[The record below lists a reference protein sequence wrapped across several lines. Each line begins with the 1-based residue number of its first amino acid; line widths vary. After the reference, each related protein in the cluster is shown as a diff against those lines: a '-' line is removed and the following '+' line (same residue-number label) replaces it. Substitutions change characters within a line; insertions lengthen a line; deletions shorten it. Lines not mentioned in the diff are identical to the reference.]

1 MRNSNTNNW
10 RSTALVAGAILT
22 AGVVTTTSTTDVHA
36 DNSQN
41 NAQVS
46 NDQVTYNQ
54 VRATADQQLAQL
66 QSANDS
72 KEAQQATANE
82 QSNVADLAQT
92 NAQID
97 QLKAS
102 HAALEQEQAG
112 AIAQAQASTAASI
125 EAQTSA
131 ANAEYQQ
138 QINAQQQNEAIQ
150 RAANDQQYAQAVS
163 QAAENQQAV
172 ADVNAQYQKALS
184 DAANT
189 QTSQAQTAANDYN
202 SAVAKENDAYQGKL
216 SAQQATNAENIKNA
230 EASLATATANA
241 NKPYEVATTND
252 VAVTGRVAKPQ
263 TDVKVPDYVTKYGIH
278 LEVRGYNGA
287 IPVSDYTY
295 PEFAN
300 TYYGEYPDSAVI
312 TNKAAE
318 STPHDISEMPLDFQ
332 PGLLSYDA
340 KNDHSEKV
348 SADGLTA
355 DQIQVLRALA
365 LSWENGFRNNV
376 FQNYREF
383 YNAVNKNDGFVDVA
397 PTDLVSTDLTDQ
409 IADQVVANRT
419 KYNVDNNSHTV
430 LSSGMPKDA
439 TYSSVINNTTNGLQS
454 GLENEFKGKTVYSDV
469 NENLTTMQAGT
480 PTLLNYAINLYNSMQ
495 GMYYGELVNPTH
507 IGGHASN
514 LLRAGVHTVGI
525 GFQKLTD
532 SMTLKQGSGV
542 SDRQNPPYA
551 VTFDHAGFNIDH
563 DANLTKEVQNRNIWG
578 TSTVDAQLNAIKSA
592 QYHVDK
598 VAGTK
603 TVTPTAA
610 DVQKATASEQQKL
623 ADVKAQA
630 QQSLDALANAH
641 QTNLNKL
648 EQQYNDAKAQ
658 VKTNYDNA
666 VAKAA
671 SVRDAALKTTG
682 AVDLQ
687 AYKAQLDNAYQNLVK
702 ADQVAAQKL
711 ATDRDAKIT
720 NIKKAENA
728 KLEAKINE
736 LVPSI
741 DPQIK
746 QLQDQH
752 QAVIAHGDAI
762 LAELKAENKAAYNK
776 LAEQFNAQLTALQQ
790 RENVEK
796 ANKVQLGNNTVVLP
810 SPVKTADNSDVT
822 AVDFPSV
829 GSRSQVQTAGQVQT
843 VSAPIIVRTATQTP
857 VAPAP
862 VVTTMNRAAEN
873 TANSNVSATQTPVV
887 TQTAADTATN
897 NAGTPVT
904 NNAAVQTPVAATA
917 DKATKADNSEK
928 SATKADTTVA
938 KKQAPAKKNDSSQ
951 KVNQSSMS
959 IVALAATALLGTLG
973 ITYSSKKRHN

>member
-10 RSTALVAGAILT
+10 RSTALIAGAILT

-46 NDQVTYNQ
+46 NDQVTYDQ

-82 QSNVADLAQT
+82 QSNAADLAQT

-102 HAALEQEQAG
+102 HAAREQEQAG

-172 ADVNAQYQKALS
+172 ADINAQYQQALS

-189 QTSQAQTAANDYN
+189 QTSQAQAAANNYN
-202 SAVAKENDAYQGKL
+202 SAVAKENDTYQGKL
-216 SAQQATNAENIKNA
+216 SAQQATNAENVKNA

-241 NKPYEVATTND
+241 NKPYEVATTNE

-263 TDVKVPDYVTKYGIH
+263 TDVKVPDYVAKYGIH

-300 TYYGEYPDSAVI
+300 TYYGEYPDSVVI

-355 DQIQVLRALA
+355 AQVQVLRALA

-383 YNAVNKNDGFVDVA
+383 YNAVNKNDGFVNVA
-397 PTDLVSTDLTDQ
+397 PVDLVSTDFTDD
-409 IADQVVANRT
+409 IANQVVANRT

-430 LSSGMPKDA
+430 KDSGMPTEA
-439 TYSSVINNTTNGLQS
+439 TYSSIINNVTQNLQKNLTS
-454 GLENEFKGKTVYSDV
+454 EFNGKTVYTDV

-507 IGGHASN
+507 IGGHAVN
-514 LLRAGVHTVGI
+514 LLRAGVRTVGI

-532 SMTLKQGSGV
+532 EMTAKSGSGV
-542 SDRQNPPYA
+542 SDRKNPSYA
-551 VTFDHAGFNIDH
+551 VTFDHVGFNIDH
-563 DANLTKEVQNRNIWG
+563 DANLTKEVQNRNVWG
-578 TSTVDAQLNAIKSA
+578 TSTVDAQLNTIKTA
-592 QYHVDK
+592 QYHVNK
-598 VAGTK
+598 VPGTK
-603 TVTPTAA
+603 TVTPTAT

-623 ADVKAQA
+623 ADAKAQA
-630 QQSLDALANAH
+630 QQSLDALASAH
-641 QTNLNKL
+641 QASLNKL

-658 VKTNYDNA
+658 VKANYDAA
-666 VAKAA
+666 VTKAT
-671 SVRDAALKTTG
+671 SVRDAALKATG

-687 AYKAQLDNAYQNLVK
+687 AYKAQLDSAYQNLVK

-711 ATDRDAKIT
+711 AADRDAKIA
-720 NIKKAENA
+720 NIKKIENA
-728 KLEAKINE
+728 KLNAKINE

-752 QAVIAHGDAI
+752 QAVIAHGDAV

-776 LAEQFNAQLTALQQ
+776 LAEQFNVQLAAIQQ
-790 RENVEK
+790 REDAK
-796 ANKVQLGNNTVVLP
+796 RANEVRLANNTVVLP
-810 SPVKTADNSDVT
+810 T
-822 AVDFPSV
+822 AVNAANDGNVDTVAFPTV
-829 GSRSQVQTAGQVQT
+829 TNRLQAETTGRVQPI
-843 VSAPIIVRTATQTP
+843 SAPSIVKTATQTP
-857 VAPAP
+857 ITVAP
-862 VVTTMNRAAEN
+862 VVATVNHAAEN
-873 TANSNVSATQTPVV
+873 TANSNESSAPVVAQTAAVAATTNNGTQTPV
-887 TQTAADTATN
+887 AS
-897 NAGTPVT
+897 
-904 NNAAVQTPVAATA
+904 TA
-917 DKATKADNSEK
+917 DNKATKADNSEK
-928 SATKADTTVA
+928 SVVKADTVA
-938 KKQAPAKKNDSSQ
+938 KKQTPAKKSESSQ
-951 KVNQSSMS
+951 KVDQSSMS
-959 IVALAATALLGTLG
+959 IIALAATALLGTLG

>member
-10 RSTALVAGAILT
+10 RSTALIAGAILT

-46 NDQVTYNQ
+46 NDQVTYDQ

-82 QSNVADLAQT
+82 QSNAADLAQT

-102 HAALEQEQAG
+102 HAAREQEQAG

-125 EAQTSA
+125 EEQTSA

-172 ADVNAQYQKALS
+172 ADINAQYQQALS

-189 QTSQAQTAANDYN
+189 QTSQAQAAANNYN
-202 SAVAKENDAYQGKL
+202 SAVAKENDTYQGKL
-216 SAQQATNAENIKNA
+216 SAQQATNAENVKNA

-241 NKPYEVATTND
+241 NKPYEVATTNE

-263 TDVKVPDYVTKYGIH
+263 TDVKVPDYVAKYGIH

-300 TYYGEYPDSAVI
+300 TYYGEYPDSVVI

-355 DQIQVLRALA
+355 AQVQVLRALA

-383 YNAVNKNDGFVDVA
+383 YNAVNKNDGFVNVA
-397 PTDLVSTDLTDQ
+397 PVDLVSTDFTDD
-409 IADQVVANRT
+409 IANQVVANRT

-430 LSSGMPKDA
+430 KDSGMPTEA
-439 TYSSVINNTTNGLQS
+439 TYSSIINNVTQNLQKNLTS
-454 GLENEFKGKTVYSDV
+454 EFNGKTVYTDV

-507 IGGHASN
+507 IGGHAVN
-514 LLRAGVHTVGI
+514 LLRAGVRTVGI

-532 SMTLKQGSGV
+532 EMTGKSGSGV
-542 SDRQNPPYA
+542 SDRKNPSYA
-551 VTFDHAGFNIDH
+551 VTFDHVGFNIDH
-563 DANLTKEVQNRNIWG
+563 DANLTKEVQNRNVWG
-578 TSTVDAQLNAIKSA
+578 TSTVDAQLNTIKTA
-592 QYHVDK
+592 QYHVNK
-598 VAGTK
+598 VPGTK
-603 TVTPTAA
+603 TVTPTAT

-623 ADVKAQA
+623 ADAKAQA
-630 QQSLDALANAH
+630 QQSLDALASAH
-641 QTNLNKL
+641 QASLNKL
-648 EQQYNDAKAQ
+648 EQQYNDVKAQ
-658 VKTNYDNA
+658 IKANYDAA
-666 VAKAA
+666 VTKAT
-671 SVRDAALKTTG
+671 SVRDAALKATG

-687 AYKAQLDNAYQNLVK
+687 AYKAQLDSAYQNLVK

-711 ATDRDAKIT
+711 AADRDAKIA
-720 NIKKAENA
+720 NIKKTENA
-728 KLEAKINE
+728 KLNAKINE

-752 QAVIAHGDAI
+752 QAVIAHGDAV

-776 LAEQFNAQLTALQQ
+776 LAEQFNVQLAAIQQ
-790 RENVEK
+790 REDAK
-796 ANKVQLGNNTVVLP
+796 RANEVRLANNTVVLP
-810 SPVKTADNSDVT
+810 T
-822 AVDFPSV
+822 AVKAANDGNVDTVAFPTV
-829 GSRSQVQTAGQVQT
+829 TNRLQAETTGRVQP
-843 VSAPIIVRTATQTP
+843 VSAPSIVKTATQTP
-857 VAPAP
+857 IAVA
-862 VVTTMNRAAEN
+862 
-873 TANSNVSATQTPVV
+873 PVV
-887 TQTAADTATN
+887 TQTAAVAATTN
-897 NAGTPVT
+897 NGT
-904 NNAAVQTPVAATA
+904 QTPVASTA
-917 DKATKADNSEK
+917 DNKATKADNNEK
-928 SATKADTTVA
+928 SVVKADTVA
-938 KKQAPAKKNDSSQ
+938 KKQAPAKKSESSQ
-951 KVNQSSMS
+951 KVDRSSMS

>member
-10 RSTALVAGAILT
+10 RSTALIAGAILT

-46 NDQVTYNQ
+46 NDQVTYDQ

-82 QSNVADLAQT
+82 QSNAADLAQT

-102 HAALEQEQAG
+102 HAAREQEQAG

-125 EAQTSA
+125 EEQTSA

-150 RAANDQQYAQAVS
+150 RAANDQRYAQAVS

-172 ADVNAQYQKALS
+172 ADINAQYQQALS

-189 QTSQAQTAANDYN
+189 QTSQAQAAANNYN
-202 SAVAKENDAYQGKL
+202 SAVAKENDTYQGKL
-216 SAQQATNAENIKNA
+216 SAQQATNAENVKNA

-241 NKPYEVATTND
+241 NKPYEVATTNE

-263 TDVKVPDYVTKYGIH
+263 TDVKVPDYVAKYGIH

-300 TYYGEYPDSAVI
+300 TYYGEYPDSVVI

-355 DQIQVLRALA
+355 AQVQVLRALA

-383 YNAVNKNDGFVDVA
+383 YNAVNKNDGFVNVA
-397 PTDLVSTDLTDQ
+397 PVDLISTDFTDD
-409 IADQVVANRT
+409 IANQVVANRT

-430 LSSGMPKDA
+430 KDSGMPTEA
-439 TYSSVINNTTNGLQS
+439 TYSSIINNVTQNLQKNLTS
-454 GLENEFKGKTVYSDV
+454 EFNGKTVYTDV

-507 IGGHASN
+507 IGGHAVN
-514 LLRAGVHTVGI
+514 LLRAGVRTVGI

-532 SMTLKQGSGV
+532 EMTAKSGSGV
-542 SDRQNPPYA
+542 SDRKNPSYA
-551 VTFDHAGFNIDH
+551 VTFDHVGFNIDH
-563 DANLTKEVQNRNIWG
+563 DANLTKEVQNRNVWG
-578 TSTVDAQLNAIKSA
+578 TSTVDAQLNTIKTA
-592 QYHVDK
+592 QYHVNK
-598 VAGTK
+598 VPGTK
-603 TVTPTAA
+603 TVTPTAT

-623 ADVKAQA
+623 ADAKAQA
-630 QQSLDALANAH
+630 QQSLDALASAH
-641 QTNLNKL
+641 QASLNKL
-648 EQQYNDAKAQ
+648 EQQYNDVKAQ
-658 VKTNYDNA
+658 IKANYDAA
-666 VAKAA
+666 VTKAT
-671 SVRDAALKTTG
+671 SVRDAALKATG

-687 AYKAQLDNAYQNLVK
+687 AYKAQLDSAYQNLVK

-711 ATDRDAKIT
+711 AADRDAKIA
-720 NIKKAENA
+720 NIKKTENA
-728 KLEAKINE
+728 KLNAKINE

-752 QAVIAHGDAI
+752 QAVIAHGDAV

-776 LAEQFNAQLTALQQ
+776 LAEQFNVQLAAIQQ
-790 RENVEK
+790 REDAK
-796 ANKVQLGNNTVVLP
+796 RANEVRLANNTVVLP
-810 SPVKTADNSDVT
+810 T
-822 AVDFPSV
+822 AVKAANDGNVDTVAFPTV
-829 GSRSQVQTAGQVQT
+829 TNRLQAETTGRVQP
-843 VSAPIIVRTATQTP
+843 VSAPSIVKTATQTP
-857 VAPAP
+857 IAVA
-862 VVTTMNRAAEN
+862 
-873 TANSNVSATQTPVV
+873 PVV
-887 TQTAADTATN
+887 TQTAAVAATTN
-897 NAGTPVT
+897 NGT
-904 NNAAVQTPVAATA
+904 QTPVASTA
-917 DKATKADNSEK
+917 DNKATKADNNEK
-928 SATKADTTVA
+928 SVVKADTVA
-938 KKQAPAKKNDSSQ
+938 KKQAPAKKSESSQ
-951 KVNQSSMS
+951 KVDRSSMS

>member
-10 RSTALVAGAILT
+10 RSTALIAGAILT

-46 NDQVTYNQ
+46 NDQVTYDQ

-82 QSNVADLAQT
+82 QSNAADLAQT

-102 HAALEQEQAG
+102 HAAREQEQAG

-172 ADVNAQYQKALS
+172 ADINAQYQQALS

-189 QTSQAQTAANDYN
+189 QTSQAQAATNNYN
-202 SAVAKENDAYQGKL
+202 SAVAKENDTYQGKL
-216 SAQQATNAENIKNA
+216 SAQQATNAENVKNA

-241 NKPYEVATTND
+241 NKPYEVATTNE

-263 TDVKVPDYVTKYGIH
+263 TDVKVPDYVAKYGIH

-300 TYYGEYPDSAVI
+300 TYYGEYPDSVVI
-312 TNKAAE
+312 TKKAAE

-355 DQIQVLRALA
+355 AQVQVLRALA

-383 YNAVNKNDGFVDVA
+383 YNAVNKNDGFVNVA
-397 PTDLVSTDLTDQ
+397 PVDLVSTDFTDD
-409 IADQVVANRT
+409 IANQVVANRT

-430 LSSGMPKDA
+430 KDSGMPTEA
-439 TYSSVINNTTNGLQS
+439 TYSSIINNVTQNLQKNLTS
-454 GLENEFKGKTVYSDV
+454 EFNGKTVYTDV

-507 IGGHASN
+507 IGGHAVN
-514 LLRAGVHTVGI
+514 LLRAGVRTVGI

-532 SMTLKQGSGV
+532 EMTAKSGSGV
-542 SDRQNPPYA
+542 SDRKNPSYA
-551 VTFDHAGFNIDH
+551 VTFDHVGFNIDH
-563 DANLTKEVQNRNIWG
+563 DANLTKEVQNRNVWG
-578 TSTVDAQLNAIKSA
+578 TSTVDAQLNTIKTA
-592 QYHVDK
+592 QYHVNK
-598 VAGTK
+598 VPGTK
-603 TVTPTAA
+603 TVTPTAT

-623 ADVKAQA
+623 ADAKAQA
-630 QQSLDALANAH
+630 QQSLDALASAH
-641 QTNLNKL
+641 QASLNKL
-648 EQQYNDAKAQ
+648 EQQYNDVKAQ
-658 VKTNYDNA
+658 IKANYDAA
-666 VAKAA
+666 VTKAT
-671 SVRDAALKTTG
+671 SVRDAALKATG

-687 AYKAQLDNAYQNLVK
+687 AYKAQLDSAYQNLVK

-711 ATDRDAKIT
+711 AADRDAKIA
-720 NIKKAENA
+720 NIKKTENA
-728 KLEAKINE
+728 KLNAKINE

-752 QAVIAHGDAI
+752 QAVIAHGDAV

-776 LAEQFNAQLTALQQ
+776 LAEQFNVQLAAIQQ
-790 RENVEK
+790 REDAK
-796 ANKVQLGNNTVVLP
+796 RANEVRLANNTVVLP
-810 SPVKTADNSDVT
+810 T
-822 AVDFPSV
+822 AVNAANDGNVDTVAFPTV
-829 GSRSQVQTAGQVQT
+829 TNRLQAETTGRVQPI
-843 VSAPIIVRTATQTP
+843 SAPSIVKTATQTSIA
-857 VAPAP
+857 VA
-862 VVTTMNRAAEN
+862 
-873 TANSNVSATQTPVV
+873 PVV
-887 TQTAADTATN
+887 TQTAAVAATTN
-897 NAGTPVT
+897 NGT
-904 NNAAVQTPVAATA
+904 QTPVASTA
-917 DKATKADNSEK
+917 DNKATKADNNEK
-928 SATKADTTVA
+928 SVVKADTVA
-938 KKQAPAKKNDSSQ
+938 KKQAPAKKSESSQ
-951 KVNQSSMS
+951 KVDRSSMS
-959 IVALAATALLGTLG
+959 IVALAATALLAALG

>member
-10 RSTALVAGAILT
+10 RSTALIAGAILT

-46 NDQVTYNQ
+46 NDQVTYDQ

-82 QSNVADLAQT
+82 QSNAADLAQT

-102 HAALEQEQAG
+102 HAAQEQEQAG

-172 ADVNAQYQKALS
+172 ADINAQYQQALS

-189 QTSQAQTAANDYN
+189 QTSQAQAATNNYN
-202 SAVAKENDAYQGKL
+202 SAVAKENDTYQGKL
-216 SAQQATNAENIKNA
+216 SAQQATNAENVKNA

-241 NKPYEVATTND
+241 NKPYEVATTNE

-263 TDVKVPDYVTKYGIH
+263 TDVKVPDYVAKYGIH

-300 TYYGEYPDSAVI
+300 TYYGEYPDSVVI

-355 DQIQVLRALA
+355 AQVQVLRALA

-383 YNAVNKNDGFVDVA
+383 YNAVNKNDGFVNVA
-397 PTDLVSTDLTDQ
+397 PVDLVSTDFTDD
-409 IADQVVANRT
+409 IANQVVANRT

-430 LSSGMPKDA
+430 KDSGMPTEA
-439 TYSSVINNTTNGLQS
+439 TYSSIINNVTQNLQKNLTS
-454 GLENEFKGKTVYSDV
+454 EFNGKTVYTDV

-507 IGGHASN
+507 IGGHAVN
-514 LLRAGVHTVGI
+514 LLRAGVRTVGI

-532 SMTLKQGSGV
+532 EMTAKSGSGV
-542 SDRQNPPYA
+542 SDRKNPSYA
-551 VTFDHAGFNIDH
+551 VTFDHVGFNIDH
-563 DANLTKEVQNRNIWG
+563 DANLTKEVQNRNVWG
-578 TSTVDAQLNAIKSA
+578 TSTVDAQLNTIKTA
-592 QYHVDK
+592 QYHVNK
-598 VAGTK
+598 VPGTK
-603 TVTPTAA
+603 TVTPTAT

-623 ADVKAQA
+623 ADAKAQA
-630 QQSLDALANAH
+630 QQSLDALASAH
-641 QTNLNKL
+641 QASLNKL
-648 EQQYNDAKAQ
+648 EQQYNDVKAQ
-658 VKTNYDNA
+658 IKANYDAA
-666 VAKAA
+666 VTKAT
-671 SVRDAALKTTG
+671 SVRDAALKATG

-687 AYKAQLDNAYQNLVK
+687 AYKAQLDSAYQNLVK

-711 ATDRDAKIT
+711 AADRDAKIA
-720 NIKKAENA
+720 NIKKTENA
-728 KLEAKINE
+728 KLNAKINE

-752 QAVIAHGDAI
+752 QAVIAHGDAV

-776 LAEQFNAQLTALQQ
+776 LAEQFNVQLAAIQQ
-790 RENVEK
+790 REDAK
-796 ANKVQLGNNTVVLP
+796 RANEVRLANNTVVLP
-810 SPVKTADNSDVT
+810 T
-822 AVDFPSV
+822 AVNAANDGNVDTVAFPTV
-829 GSRSQVQTAGQVQT
+829 TNRLQAETTGRVQPI
-843 VSAPIIVRTATQTP
+843 SAPSIVKTATQTSIA
-857 VAPAP
+857 VA
-862 VVTTMNRAAEN
+862 
-873 TANSNVSATQTPVV
+873 PVV
-887 TQTAADTATN
+887 TQTAAVAATTN
-897 NAGTPVT
+897 NGT
-904 NNAAVQTPVAATA
+904 QTPVASTA
-917 DKATKADNSEK
+917 DNKATKADNNEK
-928 SATKADTTVA
+928 SVVKADTVA
-938 KKQAPAKKNDSSQ
+938 KKQAPAKKSESSQ
-951 KVNQSSMS
+951 KVDRSSMS
-959 IVALAATALLGTLG
+959 IVALAATALLAALG

>member
-1 MRNSNTNNW
+1 MI
-10 RSTALVAGAILT
+10 AGAILT

-46 NDQVTYNQ
+46 NDQVTYDQ

-82 QSNVADLAQT
+82 QSNAADLAQT

-102 HAALEQEQAG
+102 HAAREQEQAG

-125 EAQTSA
+125 EEQTSA

-172 ADVNAQYQKALS
+172 ADINAQYQQALS

-189 QTSQAQTAANDYN
+189 QTSQAQAAANNYN
-202 SAVAKENDAYQGKL
+202 SAVAKENDTYQGKL
-216 SAQQATNAENIKNA
+216 SAQQATNAENVKNA

-241 NKPYEVATTND
+241 NKPYEVATTNE

-263 TDVKVPDYVTKYGIH
+263 TDVKVPDYVAKYGIH

-300 TYYGEYPDSAVI
+300 TYYGEYPDSVVI

-355 DQIQVLRALA
+355 AQVQVLRALA

-383 YNAVNKNDGFVDVA
+383 YNAVNKNDGFVNVA
-397 PTDLVSTDLTDQ
+397 PVDLVSTDFTDD
-409 IADQVVANRT
+409 IANQVVANRT

-430 LSSGMPKDA
+430 KDSGMPTEA
-439 TYSSVINNTTNGLQS
+439 TYSSIINNVTQNLQKNLTS
-454 GLENEFKGKTVYSDV
+454 EFNGKTVYTDV

-507 IGGHASN
+507 IGGHAVN
-514 LLRAGVHTVGI
+514 LLRAGVRTVGI

-532 SMTLKQGSGV
+532 EMTGKSGSGV
-542 SDRQNPPYA
+542 SDRKNPSYA
-551 VTFDHAGFNIDH
+551 VTFDHVGFNIDH
-563 DANLTKEVQNRNIWG
+563 DANLTKEVQNRNVWG
-578 TSTVDAQLNAIKSA
+578 TSTVDAQLNTIKTA
-592 QYHVDK
+592 QYHVNK
-598 VAGTK
+598 VPGTK
-603 TVTPTAA
+603 TVTPTAT

-623 ADVKAQA
+623 ADAKAQA
-630 QQSLDALANAH
+630 QQSLDALASVYQAS
-641 QTNLNKL
+641 LNKL
-648 EQQYNDAKAQ
+648 EQQYNDVKAQ
-658 VKTNYDNA
+658 IKANYDAA
-666 VAKAA
+666 VTKAT
-671 SVRDAALKTTG
+671 SVRDAALKATG

-687 AYKAQLDNAYQNLVK
+687 AYKAQLDSAYQNLVK

-711 ATDRDAKIT
+711 AADRDAKIA
-720 NIKKAENA
+720 NIKKTENA
-728 KLEAKINE
+728 KLNAKINE

-752 QAVIAHGDAI
+752 QAVIAHGDAV

-776 LAEQFNAQLTALQQ
+776 LAEQFNVQLAAIQQ
-790 RENVEK
+790 REDAK
-796 ANKVQLGNNTVVLP
+796 RANEVRLANNTVVLP
-810 SPVKTADNSDVT
+810 T
-822 AVDFPSV
+822 AVKAANDGNVDTVAFPTV
-829 GSRSQVQTAGQVQT
+829 TNRLQAETTGRVQP
-843 VSAPIIVRTATQTP
+843 VSAPSIVKTATQTP
-857 VAPAP
+857 IAVA
-862 VVTTMNRAAEN
+862 
-873 TANSNVSATQTPVV
+873 PVV
-887 TQTAADTATN
+887 TQTAAVAATTN
-897 NAGTPVT
+897 NGT
-904 NNAAVQTPVAATA
+904 QTPVASTA
-917 DKATKADNSEK
+917 DNKATKADNNEK
-928 SATKADTTVA
+928 SVVKADTVA
-938 KKQAPAKKNDSSQ
+938 KKQAPAKKSESSQ
-951 KVNQSSMS
+951 KVDRSSMS

>member
-10 RSTALVAGAILT
+10 RSTALIAGAILT

-46 NDQVTYNQ
+46 NDQVTYDQ

-82 QSNVADLAQT
+82 QSNAADLAQT

-102 HAALEQEQAG
+102 HAAREQEQAG

-125 EAQTSA
+125 EEQTSA

-172 ADVNAQYQKALS
+172 ADINAQYQQALS

-189 QTSQAQTAANDYN
+189 QTSQAQAAANNYN
-202 SAVAKENDAYQGKL
+202 SAVAKENDTYQGKL
-216 SAQQATNAENIKNA
+216 SAQQATNAENVKNA

-241 NKPYEVATTND
+241 NKPYEVATTNE

-263 TDVKVPDYVTKYGIH
+263 TDVKVPDYVAKYGIH

-300 TYYGEYPDSAVI
+300 TYYGEYPDSVVI

-355 DQIQVLRALA
+355 AQVQVLRALA

-383 YNAVNKNDGFVDVA
+383 YNAVNKNDGFINVA
-397 PTDLVSTDLTDQ
+397 PVDLVSTDFTDD
-409 IADQVVANRT
+409 IANQVVADRT

-430 LSSGMPKDA
+430 KDSGMPTEA
-439 TYSSVINNTTNGLQS
+439 TYSSIINNVTQNLQKNLTS
-454 GLENEFKGKTVYSDV
+454 EFNGKTVYTDV

-495 GMYYGELVNPTH
+495 GMYYGELVKPTH
-507 IGGHASN
+507 IGGHAVN
-514 LLRAGVHTVGI
+514 LLRAGVRTVGI

-532 SMTLKQGSGV
+532 EMTAKSGSGV
-542 SDRQNPPYA
+542 SDRKNPSYA
-551 VTFDHAGFNIDH
+551 VTFDHVGFNIDH
-563 DANLTKEVQNRNIWG
+563 DANLTKEVQNRNVWG
-578 TSTVDAQLNAIKSA
+578 TSTVDAQLNTIKTA
-592 QYHVDK
+592 QYHVNK
-598 VAGTK
+598 VPGTK
-603 TVTPTAA
+603 TVTPTAT

-623 ADVKAQA
+623 ADAKAQA
-630 QQSLDALANAH
+630 QQSLDALASAH
-641 QTNLNKL
+641 QASLNKL
-648 EQQYNDAKAQ
+648 EQQYNDVKAQ
-658 VKTNYDNA
+658 IKANYDAA
-666 VAKAA
+666 VTKAT
-671 SVRDAALKTTG
+671 SVRDAALKATG

-687 AYKAQLDNAYQNLVK
+687 AYKAQLDSAYQNLVK

-711 ATDRDAKIT
+711 AADRDAKIA
-720 NIKKAENA
+720 NIKKTENA
-728 KLEAKINE
+728 KLNAKINE

-752 QAVIAHGDAI
+752 QAVIAHGDAV

-776 LAEQFNAQLTALQQ
+776 LAEQFNVQLAAIQQ
-790 RENVEK
+790 REDAK
-796 ANKVQLGNNTVVLP
+796 RANEVRLANNTVVLP
-810 SPVKTADNSDVT
+810 T
-822 AVDFPSV
+822 AVKAANDGNVDTVAFPTV
-829 GSRSQVQTAGQVQT
+829 TNRLQAETTGRVQP
-843 VSAPIIVRTATQTP
+843 VSAPSIVKTATQTP
-857 VAPAP
+857 IAVA
-862 VVTTMNRAAEN
+862 
-873 TANSNVSATQTPVV
+873 PVV
-887 TQTAADTATN
+887 TQTAAVAATTN
-897 NAGTPVT
+897 NGT
-904 NNAAVQTPVAATA
+904 QTPVASTA
-917 DKATKADNSEK
+917 DNKATKADNNEK
-928 SATKADTTVA
+928 SVVKADTVA
-938 KKQAPAKKNDSSQ
+938 KKQAPAKKSESSQ
-951 KVNQSSMS
+951 KVDQSSMS

>member
-10 RSTALVAGAILT
+10 RSTALIAGAILT

-46 NDQVTYNQ
+46 NDQVTYDQ

-82 QSNVADLAQT
+82 QSNAADLAQT

-102 HAALEQEQAG
+102 HAAREQEQAG

-172 ADVNAQYQKALS
+172 ADINAQYQQALS

-189 QTSQAQTAANDYN
+189 QTSQAQAATNNYN
-202 SAVAKENDAYQGKL
+202 SAVAKENDTYQGKL
-216 SAQQATNAENIKNA
+216 SAQQATNAENVKNA

-241 NKPYEVATTND
+241 NKPYEVATTNE

-263 TDVKVPDYVTKYGIH
+263 TDVKVPDYVAKYGIH

-300 TYYGEYPDSAVI
+300 TYYGEYPDSVVI

-355 DQIQVLRALA
+355 AQVQVLRALA

-383 YNAVNKNDGFVDVA
+383 YNAVNKNDGFVNVA
-397 PTDLVSTDLTDQ
+397 PVDLVSTDFTDD
-409 IADQVVANRT
+409 IANQVVANRT

-430 LSSGMPKDA
+430 KDSGMPTEA
-439 TYSSVINNTTNGLQS
+439 TYSSIINNVTQNLQKNLTS
-454 GLENEFKGKTVYSDV
+454 EFNGKTVYTDV

-507 IGGHASN
+507 IGGHAVN
-514 LLRAGVHTVGI
+514 LLRAGVRTVGI

-532 SMTLKQGSGV
+532 EMTAKSGSGV
-542 SDRQNPPYA
+542 SDRKNPSYA
-551 VTFDHAGFNIDH
+551 VTFDHVGFNIDH
-563 DANLTKEVQNRNIWG
+563 DANLTKEVQNRNVWG
-578 TSTVDAQLNAIKSA
+578 TSTVDAQLNTIKTA
-592 QYHVDK
+592 QYHVNK
-598 VAGTK
+598 VPGTK
-603 TVTPTAA
+603 TVTPTAT

-623 ADVKAQA
+623 ADAKAQA
-630 QQSLDALANAH
+630 QQSLDALASAH
-641 QTNLNKL
+641 QASLNKL
-648 EQQYNDAKAQ
+648 EQQYNDVKAQ
-658 VKTNYDNA
+658 IKANYDAA
-666 VAKAA
+666 VTKAT
-671 SVRDAALKTTG
+671 SVRDAALKATG

-687 AYKAQLDNAYQNLVK
+687 AYKAQLDSAYQNLVK

-711 ATDRDAKIT
+711 AADRDAKIA
-720 NIKKAENA
+720 NIKKTENA
-728 KLEAKINE
+728 KLNAKINE

-752 QAVIAHGDAI
+752 QAVIAHGDAV

-776 LAEQFNAQLTALQQ
+776 LAEQFNVQLAAIQQ
-790 RENVEK
+790 REDAK
-796 ANKVQLGNNTVVLP
+796 RANEVRLANNTVVLP
-810 SPVKTADNSDVT
+810 T
-822 AVDFPSV
+822 AVNAANDGNVDTVAFPTV
-829 GSRSQVQTAGQVQT
+829 TNRLQAETTGRVQPI
-843 VSAPIIVRTATQTP
+843 SAPSIVKTATQTSIA
-857 VAPAP
+857 VA
-862 VVTTMNRAAEN
+862 
-873 TANSNVSATQTPVV
+873 PVV
-887 TQTAADTATN
+887 TQTAAVAATTN
-897 NAGTPVT
+897 NGT
-904 NNAAVQTPVAATA
+904 QTPVASTA
-917 DKATKADNSEK
+917 DNKATKADNNEK
-928 SATKADTTVA
+928 SVVKADTVA
-938 KKQAPAKKNDSSQ
+938 KKQAPAKKSESSQ
-951 KVNQSSMS
+951 KVDRSSMS
-959 IVALAATALLGTLG
+959 IIALAATALLAALG

>member
-10 RSTALVAGAILT
+10 RSTALIAGAILT

-46 NDQVTYNQ
+46 NGQVTYDQ

-82 QSNVADLAQT
+82 QSNAADLAQT

-102 HAALEQEQAG
+102 HAAREQEQAG

-172 ADVNAQYQKALS
+172 ADINAQYQQALS

-189 QTSQAQTAANDYN
+189 QTSQAQAATNNYN
-202 SAVAKENDAYQGKL
+202 SAVAKENDTYQGKL
-216 SAQQATNAENIKNA
+216 SAQQATNAENVKNA

-241 NKPYEVATTND
+241 NKPYEVATTNE

-263 TDVKVPDYVTKYGIH
+263 TDVKVPDYVAKYGIH

-300 TYYGEYPDSAVI
+300 TYYGEYPDSVVI

-355 DQIQVLRALA
+355 AQVQVLRALA

-383 YNAVNKNDGFVDVA
+383 YNAVNKNDGFVNVA
-397 PTDLVSTDLTDQ
+397 PVDLVSTDFTDD
-409 IADQVVANRT
+409 IANQVVANRT

-430 LSSGMPKDA
+430 KDSGMPTEA
-439 TYSSVINNTTNGLQS
+439 TYSSIINNVTQNLQKNLTS
-454 GLENEFKGKTVYSDV
+454 EFNGKTVYTDV

-507 IGGHASN
+507 IGGHAVN
-514 LLRAGVHTVGI
+514 LLRAGVRTVGI

-532 SMTLKQGSGV
+532 EMTAKSGSGV
-542 SDRQNPPYA
+542 SDRKNPSYA
-551 VTFDHAGFNIDH
+551 VTFDHVGFNIDH
-563 DANLTKEVQNRNIWG
+563 DANLTKEVQNRNVWG
-578 TSTVDAQLNAIKSA
+578 TSTVDAQLNTIKTA
-592 QYHVDK
+592 QYHVNK
-598 VAGTK
+598 VPGTK
-603 TVTPTAA
+603 TVTPTAT

-623 ADVKAQA
+623 ADAKAQA
-630 QQSLDALANAH
+630 QQSLDALASAH
-641 QTNLNKL
+641 QASLNKL
-648 EQQYNDAKAQ
+648 EQQYNDVKAQ
-658 VKTNYDNA
+658 IKANYDAA
-666 VAKAA
+666 VTKAT
-671 SVRDAALKTTG
+671 SVRDAALKATG

-687 AYKAQLDNAYQNLVK
+687 AYKAQLDSAYQNLVK

-711 ATDRDAKIT
+711 AADRDAKIA
-720 NIKKAENA
+720 NIKKTENA
-728 KLEAKINE
+728 KLNAKINE

-752 QAVIAHGDAI
+752 QAVIAHGDAV

-776 LAEQFNAQLTALQQ
+776 LAEQFNVQLAAIQQ
-790 RENVEK
+790 REDAK
-796 ANKVQLGNNTVVLP
+796 RANEVRLANNTVVLP
-810 SPVKTADNSDVT
+810 T
-822 AVDFPSV
+822 AVNAANDGNVDTVAFPTV
-829 GSRSQVQTAGQVQT
+829 TNRLQAETTGRVQPI
-843 VSAPIIVRTATQTP
+843 SAPSIVKTATQTSIA
-857 VAPAP
+857 VA
-862 VVTTMNRAAEN
+862 
-873 TANSNVSATQTPVV
+873 PVV
-887 TQTAADTATN
+887 TQTAAVAATTN
-897 NAGTPVT
+897 NGT
-904 NNAAVQTPVAATA
+904 QTPVASTA
-917 DKATKADNSEK
+917 DNKATKADNNEK
-928 SATKADTTVA
+928 SVVKADTVA
-938 KKQAPAKKNDSSQ
+938 KKQAPAKKSESSQ
-951 KVNQSSMS
+951 KVDRSSMS
-959 IVALAATALLGTLG
+959 IVALAATALLAALG

>member
-10 RSTALVAGAILT
+10 RSTALIAGAILT

-46 NDQVTYNQ
+46 NDQVTYDQ

-72 KEAQQATANE
+72 KEAQQA
-82 QSNVADLAQT
+82 ADLAQT
-92 NAQID
+92 NAQIN

-138 QINAQQQNEAIQ
+138 QINTQQQNEATQ

-172 ADVNAQYQKALS
+172 ADINAQYQKALS

-189 QTSQAQTAANDYN
+189 QTSQAQAAANNYN
-202 SAVAKENDAYQGKL
+202 SAVAKENDTYQGKL

-230 EASLATATANA
+230 EASLASATANA

-252 VAVTGRVAKPQ
+252 VSVTGRVAKPQ
-263 TDVKVPDYVTKYGIH
+263 TDFKVPAYVTKYGIH

-355 DQIQVLRALA
+355 DQVQVLRALA

-383 YNAVNKNDGFVDVA
+383 YNVVNKNDGFVNVA
-397 PTDLVSTDLTDQ
+397 LVDLVSTDFTDN
-409 IADQVVANRT
+409 IANQVVANRT
-419 KYNVDNNSHTV
+419 KYNIDNNSHTV
-430 LSSGMPKDA
+430 ISSGMPAEA
-439 TYSSVINNTTNGLQS
+439 TYTSVINDATKNLKKNLTS
-454 GLENEFKGKTVYSDV
+454 EFNGKTVYTDV

-507 IGGHASN
+507 IGGHAVN
-514 LLRAGVHTVGI
+514 LLCAGVRTVGI

-532 SMTLKQGSGV
+532 EMTAKNGSGV
-542 SDRQNPPYA
+542 SDRKNPSYA
-551 VTFDHAGFNIDH
+551 VTFDHVGFNIDH
-563 DANLTKEVQNRNIWG
+563 DANLTKEVQNRNVWG
-578 TSTVDAQLNAIKSA
+578 TSTVDAQLNTIKTA
-592 QYHVDK
+592 QYHVNK
-598 VAGTK
+598 VPGTK
-603 TVTPTAA
+603 TVTPTAT

-630 QQSLDALANAH
+630 QQSL
-641 QTNLNKL
+641 
-648 EQQYNDAKAQ
+648 
-658 VKTNYDNA
+658 
-666 VAKAA
+666 
-671 SVRDAALKTTG
+671 
-682 AVDLQ
+682 
-687 AYKAQLDNAYQNLVK
+687 
-702 ADQVAAQKL
+702 
-711 ATDRDAKIT
+711 
-720 NIKKAENA
+720 
-728 KLEAKINE
+728 
-736 LVPSI
+736 
-741 DPQIK
+741 
-746 QLQDQH
+746 
-752 QAVIAHGDAI
+752 
-762 LAELKAENKAAYNK
+762 KAENKAAYNK
-776 LAEQFNAQLTALQQ
+776 LAEQFNVQLAAIQR
-790 RENVEK
+790 RENAK
-796 ANKVQLGNNTVVLP
+796 RANEVRLANNTVVLP
-810 SPVKTADNSDVT
+810 SAVKVANDGNIDTVAFPTASNPLQAET
-822 AVDFPSV
+822 T
-829 GSRSQVQTAGQVQT
+829 GRVQT
-843 VSAPIIVRTATQTP
+843 VSAPSIVKTATQTP
-857 VAPAP
+857 IAVAP
-862 VVTTMNRAAEN
+862 VVTTVNHAAEN
-873 TANSNVSATQTPVV
+873 AVKSNESSAPVV
-887 TQTAADTATN
+887 TQTTA
-897 NAGTPVT
+897 
-904 NNAAVQTPVAATA
+904 VAATTNNGTQTSVASTA
-917 DKATKADNSEK
+917 DNKATKADNSEK
-928 SATKADTTVA
+928 SVVKAGTVA
-938 KKQAPAKKNDSSQ
+938 KKSESSQ
-951 KVNQSSMS
+951 KVDQSSMS

>member
-10 RSTALVAGAILT
+10 RSTALIAGAILT

-46 NDQVTYNQ
+46 NGQVTYDQ

-82 QSNVADLAQT
+82 QSNAADLAQT

-102 HAALEQEQAG
+102 HAAREQEQAG

-172 ADVNAQYQKALS
+172 ADINAQYQQALS

-189 QTSQAQTAANDYN
+189 QTSQAQAATNNYN
-202 SAVAKENDAYQGKL
+202 SAVAKENDTYQGKL
-216 SAQQATNAENIKNA
+216 SAQQATNAENVKNA

-241 NKPYEVATTND
+241 NKPYEVATTNE

-263 TDVKVPDYVTKYGIH
+263 TDVKVPDYVAKYGIH

-300 TYYGEYPDSAVI
+300 TYYGEYPDSVVI
-312 TNKAAE
+312 TKKAAE

-355 DQIQVLRALA
+355 AQVQVLRALA

-383 YNAVNKNDGFVDVA
+383 YNAVNKNDGFVNVA
-397 PTDLVSTDLTDQ
+397 PVDLVSTDFTDD
-409 IADQVVANRT
+409 IANQVVANRT

-430 LSSGMPKDA
+430 KDSGMPTEA
-439 TYSSVINNTTNGLQS
+439 TYSSIINNATQNLQKS
-454 GLENEFKGKTVYSDV
+454 LTSEFNGKTVYTDV

-507 IGGHASN
+507 IGGHAVN
-514 LLRAGVHTVGI
+514 LLRAGVRTVGI

-532 SMTLKQGSGV
+532 EMTAKNGSGV
-542 SDRQNPPYA
+542 SDRKNPSYA
-551 VTFDHAGFNIDH
+551 VTFDHIGFNINH
-563 DANLTKEVQNRNIWG
+563 DANLTKEVQNRNVWG
-578 TSTVDAQLNAIKSA
+578 TSSVDAQLNTIKTA
-592 QYHVDK
+592 QYHVNK
-598 VAGTK
+598 VPGTK
-603 TVTPTAA
+603 MVTPTAT

-623 ADVKAQA
+623 ADAKAQA
-630 QQSLDALANAH
+630 QQSLDALASAH
-641 QTNLNKL
+641 QASLNKL
-648 EQQYNDAKAQ
+648 EQQYNDVKAQ
-658 VKTNYDNA
+658 IKANYDAA
-666 VAKAA
+666 VTKAT
-671 SVRDAALKTTG
+671 SVRDAALKATG

-687 AYKAQLDNAYQNLVK
+687 AYKAQLDSAYQNLVK

-711 ATDRDAKIT
+711 AADRDAKIA
-720 NIKKAENA
+720 NIKKTENA
-728 KLEAKINE
+728 KLNAKINE

-752 QAVIAHGDAI
+752 QAVIAHGDAV
-762 LAELKAENKAAYNK
+762 LAELKAENRAAYNK
-776 LAEQFNAQLTALQQ
+776 LAEQFNVQLAAIQQ
-790 RENVEK
+790 REDAK
-796 ANKVQLGNNTVVLP
+796 RANEVRLANNTVVLP
-810 SPVKTADNSDVT
+810 T
-822 AVDFPSV
+822 AVNAANDGNVDTVAFPTV
-829 GSRSQVQTAGQVQT
+829 TNRLQAETTGRVQPI
-843 VSAPIIVRTATQTP
+843 SAPSIVKTATQTP
-857 VAPAP
+857 IAVA
-862 VVTTMNRAAEN
+862 
-873 TANSNVSATQTPVV
+873 PVV
-887 TQTAADTATN
+887 TQTAAVAATTN
-897 NAGTPVT
+897 NGT
-904 NNAAVQTPVAATA
+904 QTPVASTA
-917 DKATKADNSEK
+917 DNKATKADNNEK
-928 SATKADTTVA
+928 SVVKADTVA
-938 KKQAPAKKNDSSQ
+938 KKQAPAKKSESSQ
-951 KVNQSSMS
+951 KVDRSSMS
-959 IVALAATALLGTLG
+959 IVALAATALLAALG

>member
-10 RSTALVAGAILT
+10 RSTALIAGAILT

-46 NDQVTYNQ
+46 NDQVTYDQ

-82 QSNVADLAQT
+82 QSNAADLAQT

-138 QINAQQQNEAIQ
+138 QINTQQQNEATQ

-172 ADVNAQYQKALS
+172 ADIDAQYQKALS

-189 QTSQAQTAANDYN
+189 QTSQAQAAANDYN
-202 SAVAKENDAYQGKL
+202 SAVAKENDTYQGKL

-230 EASLATATANA
+230 EASLASATANA

-263 TDVKVPDYVTKYGIH
+263 TDVKVPAYVTKYGIH

-300 TYYGEYPDSAVI
+300 TYYGEYPDSTVI

-318 STPHDISEMPLDFQ
+318 STPHDISEMPLNFQ

-355 DQIQVLRALA
+355 DQVQVLRALA

-383 YNAVNKNDGFVDVA
+383 YNVVNKNDGFVNVA
-397 PTDLVSTDLTDQ
+397 PVDLVSTDFTDN
-409 IADQVVANRT
+409 IANQVVANRT
-419 KYNVDNNSHTV
+419 KYNIDNNNHTV
-430 LSSGMPKDA
+430 ISSGMPAEA
-439 TYSSVINNTTNGLQS
+439 TYTSVINDATKNLKKNLTSEFNGKS
-454 GLENEFKGKTVYSDV
+454 VYTDV
-469 NENLTTMQAGT
+469 NENLTTTQAGT

-507 IGGHASN
+507 IGGHAVN
-514 LLRAGVHTVGI
+514 LLCAGVRTVGI

-532 SMTLKQGSGV
+532 EMTAKNESGV
-542 SDRQNPPYA
+542 SDRKNPSYA
-551 VTFDHAGFNIDH
+551 VTFDHVGFNIDH
-563 DANLTKEVQNRNIWG
+563 DANLTKEIQNRNVWG
-578 TSTVDAQLNAIKSA
+578 TSTVDAQLNTIKTA
-592 QYHVDK
+592 QYHVNK
-598 VAGTK
+598 VPGTK
-603 TVTPTAA
+603 TVTPTAT

-630 QQSLDALANAH
+630 QQSLDALASAH
-641 QTNLNKL
+641 QSSLNKL
-648 EQQYNDAKAQ
+648 AQQYKDAKAQ
-658 VKTNYDNA
+658 VKANYDVA
-666 VAKAA
+666 VTKAA
-671 SVRDAALKTTG
+671 SVRDA
-682 AVDLQ
+682 
-687 AYKAQLDNAYQNLVK
+687 
-702 ADQVAAQKL
+702 
-711 ATDRDAKIT
+711 KIA
-720 NIKKAENA
+720 NIKKAENV
-728 KLEAKINE
+728 KLDAKINE
-736 LVPSI
+736 LVPSV

-752 QAVIAHGDAI
+752 QAVIAHGDAV

-776 LAEQFNAQLTALQQ
+776 LAEQFNVQLAAIQR
-790 RENVEK
+790 RENAK
-796 ANKVQLGNNTVVLP
+796 RANEVRLANNTVVLP
-810 SPVKTADNSDVT
+810 SAVKVANDGNIDTVAFPTASNPLQAET
-822 AVDFPSV
+822 T
-829 GSRSQVQTAGQVQT
+829 GRVQT
-843 VSAPIIVRTATQTP
+843 VSAPSIVKTATQTP
-857 VAPAP
+857 IAVAP
-862 VVTTMNRAAEN
+862 VVTTVNHAAEN
-873 TANSNVSATQTPVV
+873 TVKSNESSAPVV
-887 TQTAADTATN
+887 TQTTA
-897 NAGTPVT
+897 
-904 NNAAVQTPVAATA
+904 VAATTNNGTQTSVASTA
-917 DKATKADNSEK
+917 DNKATKADNSEK
-928 SATKADTTVA
+928 SVVKAGTVA
-938 KKQAPAKKNDSSQ
+938 KKQTPAKKSESSQ
-951 KVNQSSMS
+951 KVDQSSMS
-959 IVALAATALLGTLG
+959 IVDLAATALLGTLG

>member
-10 RSTALVAGAILT
+10 RSTALIAGAILT

-46 NDQVTYNQ
+46 NDQVTYDQ

-82 QSNVADLAQT
+82 QSNAADLAQT

-102 HAALEQEQAG
+102 HAAREQEQAG

-125 EAQTSA
+125 EEQTSA

-172 ADVNAQYQKALS
+172 ADINAQYQQALS

-189 QTSQAQTAANDYN
+189 QTSQAQAAANNYN
-202 SAVAKENDAYQGKL
+202 SAVAKENDTYQGKL
-216 SAQQATNAENIKNA
+216 SAQQATNAENVKNA

-241 NKPYEVATTND
+241 NKPYEVATTNE

-263 TDVKVPDYVTKYGIH
+263 TDVKVPDYVAKYGIH

-300 TYYGEYPDSAVI
+300 TYYGEYPDSVVI

-355 DQIQVLRALA
+355 AQVQVLRALA

-383 YNAVNKNDGFVDVA
+383 YNAVNKNDGFVNVA
-397 PTDLVSTDLTDQ
+397 PVDLVSTDFTDD
-409 IADQVVANRT
+409 IANQVVANRT

-430 LSSGMPKDA
+430 KDSGMPTEA
-439 TYSSVINNTTNGLQS
+439 TYSSIINNVTQNLQKNLTS
-454 GLENEFKGKTVYSDV
+454 EFNGKTVYTDV

-507 IGGHASN
+507 IGGHAVN
-514 LLRAGVHTVGI
+514 LLRAGVRTVGI

-532 SMTLKQGSGV
+532 EMTGKSGSGV
-542 SDRQNPPYA
+542 SDRKNPSYA
-551 VTFDHAGFNIDH
+551 VTFDHVGFNIDH
-563 DANLTKEVQNRNIWG
+563 DANLTKEVQNRNVWG
-578 TSTVDAQLNAIKSA
+578 TSTVDAQLNTIKTA
-592 QYHVDK
+592 QYHVNK
-598 VAGTK
+598 VPGTK
-603 TVTPTAA
+603 TVTPTAT

-623 ADVKAQA
+623 ADAKAQA
-630 QQSLDALANAH
+630 QQSLDALASVYQAS
-641 QTNLNKL
+641 LNKL
-648 EQQYNDAKAQ
+648 EQQYNDVKAQ
-658 VKTNYDNA
+658 IKANYDAA
-666 VAKAA
+666 VTKAT
-671 SVRDAALKTTG
+671 SVRDAALKATG

-687 AYKAQLDNAYQNLVK
+687 AYKAQLDSAYQNLVK

-711 ATDRDAKIT
+711 AADRDAKIA
-720 NIKKAENA
+720 NIKKTENA
-728 KLEAKINE
+728 KLNAKINE

-752 QAVIAHGDAI
+752 QAVIAHGDAV

-776 LAEQFNAQLTALQQ
+776 LAEQFNVQLAAIQQ
-790 RENVEK
+790 REDAK
-796 ANKVQLGNNTVVLP
+796 RANEVRLANNTVVLP
-810 SPVKTADNSDVT
+810 T
-822 AVDFPSV
+822 AVKAANDGNVDTVAFPTV
-829 GSRSQVQTAGQVQT
+829 TNRLQAETTGRVQP
-843 VSAPIIVRTATQTP
+843 VSAPSIVKTATQTP
-857 VAPAP
+857 IAVA
-862 VVTTMNRAAEN
+862 
-873 TANSNVSATQTPVV
+873 PVV
-887 TQTAADTATN
+887 TQTAAVAATTN
-897 NAGTPVT
+897 NGT
-904 NNAAVQTPVAATA
+904 QTPVASTA
-917 DKATKADNSEK
+917 DNKATKADNNEK
-928 SATKADTTVA
+928 SVVKADTVA
-938 KKQAPAKKNDSSQ
+938 KKQAPAKKSESSQ
-951 KVNQSSMS
+951 KVDRSSMS

>member
-10 RSTALVAGAILT
+10 RSTALIAGAILT

-82 QSNVADLAQT
+82 QSNAADLAQI

-138 QINAQQQNEAIQ
+138 QINAQQQNEATQ

-163 QAAENQQAV
+163 QAAENQQAI
-172 ADVNAQYQKALS
+172 ADINAQYQQALS

-189 QTSQAQTAANDYN
+189 QTSQAQAAVNNYN

-216 SAQQATNAENIKNA
+216 SAQQATNAENVKNA

-241 NKPYEVATTND
+241 NKSYEVATTND

-263 TDVKVPDYVTKYGIH
+263 TDVKVPDYVAKYGIH

-312 TNKAAE
+312 TNKAAD

-355 DQIQVLRALA
+355 AQVQVLRALA

-383 YNAVNKNDGFVDVA
+383 YNAVNKNDGFVNVA
-397 PTDLVSTDLTDQ
+397 PVDLVSTDFADN
-409 IADQVVANRT
+409 IANQVVANRT

-430 LSSGMPKDA
+430 ISSGMPTEA
-439 TYSSVINNTTNGLQS
+439 TYSSIINNATQNLQKS
-454 GLENEFKGKTVYSDV
+454 LTSEFNGKTVYTDV

-507 IGGHASN
+507 IGGHAVN
-514 LLRAGVHTVGI
+514 LLRAGVRTVGI

-532 SMTLKQGSGV
+532 EMTAKNGSGV
-542 SDRQNPPYA
+542 SDRKNPSYA
-551 VTFDHAGFNIDH
+551 VTFDHVGFNIDH
-563 DANLTKEVQNRNIWG
+563 DANLTKEVQNRNVWG
-578 TSTVDAQLNAIKSA
+578 TSTVDAQLNAIKTA
-592 QYHVDK
+592 QYHVNK
-598 VAGTK
+598 VPGTK
-603 TVTPTAA
+603 TVTPTAT

-630 QQSLDALANAH
+630 QQSLNALASAH
-641 QTNLNKL
+641 QANLNKL

-658 VKTNYDNA
+658 VKANYDAA
-666 VAKAA
+666 VTKAA
-671 SVRDAALKTTG
+671 SVRDAALKATG

-687 AYKAQLDNAYQNLVK
+687 AYKVQLDSAYQNLVK
-702 ADQVAAQKL
+702 ADQVAVQKL
-711 ATDRDAKIT
+711 AADRDAKIA
-720 NIKKAENA
+720 NIKKTENA
-728 KLEAKINE
+728 KLDAKINE

-752 QAVIAHGDAI
+752 QAVIAHGDAV

-776 LAEQFNAQLTALQQ
+776 LAEQFNVQLAAIQQ
-790 RENVEK
+790 REDAK
-796 ANKVQLGNNTVVLP
+796 RANEVRLANNTVVLP
-810 SPVKTADNSDVT
+810 T
-822 AVDFPSV
+822 AVKATNDGNVDTVAFPTVTNRLQAEST
-829 GSRSQVQTAGQVQT
+829 GRVQPI
-843 VSAPIIVRTATQTP
+843 SAPSIVKTATQTP
-857 VAPAP
+857 IAVA
-862 VVTTMNRAAEN
+862 
-873 TANSNVSATQTPVV
+873 PVV
-887 TQTAADTATN
+887 TQTAAVAATTN
-897 NAGTPVT
+897 NGT
-904 NNAAVQTPVAATA
+904 QTPVASTA
-917 DKATKADNSEK
+917 DNKATKADNNEK
-928 SATKADTTVA
+928 SVVKADTVA
-938 KKQAPAKKNDSSQ
+938 KKQAPAKKSESSQ
-951 KVNQSSMS
+951 KVDRSSMS

>member
-10 RSTALVAGAILT
+10 RSTALIAGAILT

-46 NDQVTYNQ
+46 NDQVTYDQ

-82 QSNVADLAQT
+82 QSNAADLAQT

-112 AIAQAQASTAASI
+112 AIAQAQ
-125 EAQTSA
+125 TSA

-138 QINAQQQNEAIQ
+138 QINAQQQNEATQ

-172 ADVNAQYQKALS
+172 ADINAQYQQALS

-189 QTSQAQTAANDYN
+189 QTSQAQAAANNYN
-202 SAVAKENDAYQGKL
+202 SAVAKENDTYQGKL
-216 SAQQATNAENIKNA
+216 STQQATNAENIKNA
-230 EASLATATANA
+230 EVSLASATANA
-241 NKPYEVATTND
+241 NKSYEVATTND

-263 TDVKVPDYVTKYGIH
+263 TDVKVPTYVTNYGIH

-340 KNDHSEKV
+340 KTDHSEKV

-355 DQIQVLRALA
+355 DQVQVLRALS

-383 YNAVNKNDGFVDVA
+383 YNVVNKNDGFVNVA
-397 PTDLVSTDLTDQ
+397 PVDLVSTDFTDN
-409 IADQVVANRT
+409 IANQVVANRT

-430 LSSGMPKDA
+430 ISSGMPTEA
-439 TYSSVINNTTNGLQS
+439 TYTSVINDATKNLKKNLTS
-454 GLENEFKGKTVYSDV
+454 EFNGKTVYTDV

-507 IGGHASN
+507 IGGHAVN
-514 LLRAGVHTVGI
+514 LLRAGVRTVGI

-532 SMTLKQGSGV
+532 EMTAKNGSGV
-542 SDRQNPPYA
+542 SDRKNPSYA
-551 VTFDHAGFNIDH
+551 VTFDHVGFNIDH
-563 DANLTKEVQNRNIWG
+563 DANLTKEVQYRNVWG
-578 TSTVDAQLNAIKSA
+578 TSTVDAQLNAIKTA
-592 QYHVDK
+592 QYHVNK
-598 VAGTK
+598 VPGTK
-603 TVTPTAA
+603 TVTPTAT

-630 QQSLDALANAH
+630 QQSLDALASAH
-641 QTNLNKL
+641 QANLNKL

-658 VKTNYDNA
+658 VKANYDAA
-666 VAKAA
+666 VTKAA
-671 SVRDAALKTTG
+671 SVRDAALKATG

-687 AYKAQLDNAYQNLVK
+687 AYKAQLDSAYQNLVK

-711 ATDRDAKIT
+711 AADRDAKIA
-720 NIKKAENA
+720 NIKKTENA
-728 KLEAKINE
+728 KLDAKINE

-752 QAVIAHGDAI
+752 QAVIAHGDAV

-776 LAEQFNAQLTALQQ
+776 LAEQFNVQLAAIQQ
-790 RENVEK
+790 REDAK
-796 ANKVQLGNNTVVLP
+796 RANEVRLANNTVVLP
-810 SPVKTADNSDVT
+810 T
-822 AVDFPSV
+822 AVKAANDGNVDTVAFPTV
-829 GSRSQVQTAGQVQT
+829 TNRLQAETTGRVQP
-843 VSAPIIVRTATQTP
+843 VSAPSIVKTATQTP
-857 VAPAP
+857 IAVA
-862 VVTTMNRAAEN
+862 
-873 TANSNVSATQTPVV
+873 PVV
-887 TQTAADTATN
+887 TQTAAVVATAN
-897 NAGTPVT
+897 NGT
-904 NNAAVQTPVAATA
+904 QTPVASTA
-917 DKATKADNSEK
+917 DNKATKADNNEK
-928 SATKADTTVA
+928 SVVKADTVA
-938 KKQAPAKKNDSSQ
+938 KKQVPAKKSESSQ
-951 KVNQSSMS
+951 KVDRSSMS

>member
-10 RSTALVAGAILT
+10 RSTALIAGAILT

-46 NDQVTYNQ
+46 NDQVTYSQ

-82 QSNVADLAQT
+82 QSNAADLAQT

-112 AIAQAQASTAASI
+112 AIAQAQASTTASI

-138 QINAQQQNEAIQ
+138 QINAQQQNEATQ

-172 ADVNAQYQKALS
+172 ADINAQYQQALS

-189 QTSQAQTAANDYN
+189 QTSQAQAAANNYN
-202 SAVAKENDAYQGKL
+202 SAVAKENDTYQGKL

-230 EASLATATANA
+230 EASLASATANA

-263 TDVKVPDYVTKYGIH
+263 TDVKVPVYVTKYGIH
-278 LEVRGYNGA
+278 LEVRGYNGT

-312 TNKAAE
+312 TNKAVE

-355 DQIQVLRALA
+355 DQVQVLRALA

-383 YNAVNKNDGFVDVA
+383 YNVVNKNDGFVNVA
-397 PTDLVSTDLTDQ
+397 PVDLVSTDFTDN
-409 IADQVVANRT
+409 IANQVVANRT

-430 LSSGMPKDA
+430 KDSGMPTEA
-439 TYSSVINNTTNGLQS
+439 TYSSIINNATQNLKKNLTS
-454 GLENEFKGKTVYSDV
+454 EFNGKTVYTDV

-480 PTLLNYAINLYNSMQ
+480 STLLNYAINLYNSMQ

-507 IGGHASN
+507 IGGHAVN
-514 LLRAGVHTVGI
+514 LLRAGIRTVGI

-532 SMTLKQGSGV
+532 EMTAKNGSGV
-542 SDRQNPPYA
+542 SDRKNPSYA
-551 VTFDHAGFNIDH
+551 VTFDHVGFNIDH
-563 DANLTKEVQNRNIWG
+563 DANLTKEVQNRNVWG
-578 TSTVDAQLNAIKSA
+578 TSTVDAQLNTIKTA
-592 QYHVDK
+592 QYHVNK
-598 VAGTK
+598 VPGTK
-603 TVTPTAA
+603 TVTPTAT

-630 QQSLDALANAH
+630 QQSLDALASAH
-641 QTNLNKL
+641 QASLNKL

-658 VKTNYDNA
+658 VKANYDVA
-666 VAKAA
+666 VTKAA
-671 SVRDAALKTTG
+671 SVRDAALKATG
-682 AVDLQ
+682 VVDLQ
-687 AYKAQLDNAYQNLVK
+687 AYKAQLDSAYQNLVK

-711 ATDRDAKIT
+711 AADRDAKIT

-728 KLEAKINE
+728 KLDAKINE
-736 LVPSI
+736 LVPSV

-752 QAVIAHGDAI
+752 QAVIAHGDAV

-776 LAEQFNAQLTALQQ
+776 LAEQFN
-790 RENVEK
+790 
-796 ANKVQLGNNTVVLP
+796 VQLAAIQRREDAKRANEVRLANNTVVLP
-810 SPVKTADNSDVT
+810 SAVKVANDGNVDTVAFPTASNPLQAET
-822 AVDFPSV
+822 T
-829 GSRSQVQTAGQVQT
+829 GRVQT
-843 VSAPIIVRTATQTP
+843 VSAPSIVKTATQTP
-857 VAPAP
+857 IAVAP
-862 VVTTMNRAAEN
+862 VVTTVNHAAEN
-873 TANSNVSATQTPVV
+873 TVKSNESSAPVV
-887 TQTAADTATN
+887 TQTAA
-897 NAGTPVT
+897 
-904 NNAAVQTPVAATA
+904 VAATTNNGTQTSVASTA
-917 DKATKADNSEK
+917 DNKATKADNSEK
-928 SATKADTTVA
+928 SVVKADTVA
-938 KKQAPAKKNDSSQ
+938 KKQTPAKKSESSQ
-951 KVNQSSMS
+951 KVDQSSMS

>member
-10 RSTALVAGAILT
+10 RSTALIAGAILT

-46 NDQVTYNQ
+46 NDQVTYDQ

-82 QSNVADLAQT
+82 QSNAADLAQT

-102 HAALEQEQAG
+102 HAAWEQEQAG

-172 ADVNAQYQKALS
+172 ADINAQYQQALS

-189 QTSQAQTAANDYN
+189 QTSQAQAATNNYN
-202 SAVAKENDAYQGKL
+202 SAVAKENDTYQGKL
-216 SAQQATNAENIKNA
+216 SAQQATNAENVKNA

-241 NKPYEVATTND
+241 NKPYEVATTNE

-263 TDVKVPDYVTKYGIH
+263 TDVKVPDYVAKYGIH

-300 TYYGEYPDSAVI
+300 TYYGEYPDSVVI

-355 DQIQVLRALA
+355 AQVQVLRALA

-383 YNAVNKNDGFVDVA
+383 YNAVNKNDGFVNVA
-397 PTDLVSTDLTDQ
+397 PVDLVSTDFTDD
-409 IADQVVANRT
+409 IANQVVANRT

-430 LSSGMPKDA
+430 KDSGMPTEA
-439 TYSSVINNTTNGLQS
+439 TYSSIINNVTQNLQKNLTS
-454 GLENEFKGKTVYSDV
+454 EFNGKTVYTDV

-507 IGGHASN
+507 IGGHAVN
-514 LLRAGVHTVGI
+514 LLRAGVRTVGI

-532 SMTLKQGSGV
+532 EMTAKSGSGV
-542 SDRQNPPYA
+542 SDRKNPSYA
-551 VTFDHAGFNIDH
+551 VTFDHVGFNIDH
-563 DANLTKEVQNRNIWG
+563 DANLTKEVQNRNVWG
-578 TSTVDAQLNAIKSA
+578 TSTVDAQLNTIKTA
-592 QYHVDK
+592 QYHVNK
-598 VAGTK
+598 VPGTK
-603 TVTPTAA
+603 TVTPTAT

-623 ADVKAQA
+623 ADAKAQA
-630 QQSLDALANAH
+630 QQSLDALASAH
-641 QTNLNKL
+641 QASLNKL
-648 EQQYNDAKAQ
+648 EQQYNDVKAQ
-658 VKTNYDNA
+658 IKANYDAA
-666 VAKAA
+666 VTKAT
-671 SVRDAALKTTG
+671 SVRDAALKATG

-687 AYKAQLDNAYQNLVK
+687 AYKAQLDSAYQNLVK

-711 ATDRDAKIT
+711 AADRDAKIA
-720 NIKKAENA
+720 NIKKTENA
-728 KLEAKINE
+728 KLNAKINE

-752 QAVIAHGDAI
+752 QAVIAHGDAV

-776 LAEQFNAQLTALQQ
+776 LAEQFNVQLAAIQQ
-790 RENVEK
+790 REDAK
-796 ANKVQLGNNTVVLP
+796 RANEVRLANNTVVLP
-810 SPVKTADNSDVT
+810 T
-822 AVDFPSV
+822 AVNAANDGNVDTVAFPTV
-829 GSRSQVQTAGQVQT
+829 TNRLQAETTGRVQPI
-843 VSAPIIVRTATQTP
+843 SAPSIVKTATQTSIA
-857 VAPAP
+857 VA
-862 VVTTMNRAAEN
+862 
-873 TANSNVSATQTPVV
+873 PVV
-887 TQTAADTATN
+887 TQTAAVAATTN
-897 NAGTPVT
+897 NGT
-904 NNAAVQTPVAATA
+904 QTPVASTA
-917 DKATKADNSEK
+917 DNKATKADNNEK
-928 SATKADTTVA
+928 SVVKADTVA
-938 KKQAPAKKNDSSQ
+938 KKQAPAKKSESSQ
-951 KVNQSSMS
+951 KVDRSSMS
-959 IVALAATALLGTLG
+959 IVALAATALLAALG

>member
-10 RSTALVAGAILT
+10 RSTALIAGAILT

-46 NDQVTYNQ
+46 NDQVTYDQ

-82 QSNVADLAQT
+82 QSNAADLAQT

-102 HAALEQEQAG
+102 HAAREQEQAG

-172 ADVNAQYQKALS
+172 ADINAQYQQALS

-189 QTSQAQTAANDYN
+189 QTSQAQAATNNYN
-202 SAVAKENDAYQGKL
+202 SAVAKENDTYQGKL
-216 SAQQATNAENIKNA
+216 SAQQATNAENVKNA

-241 NKPYEVATTND
+241 NKPYEVATTNE

-263 TDVKVPDYVTKYGIH
+263 TDVKVPDYVAKYGIH

-300 TYYGEYPDSAVI
+300 TYYGEYPDSVVI

-355 DQIQVLRALA
+355 AQVQVLRALA

-383 YNAVNKNDGFVDVA
+383 YNAVNKNDGFVNVA
-397 PTDLVSTDLTDQ
+397 PVDLVSTDFTDD
-409 IADQVVANRT
+409 IANQVVANRT

-430 LSSGMPKDA
+430 KDSGMPTEA
-439 TYSSVINNTTNGLQS
+439 TYSSIINNVTQNLQKNLTS
-454 GLENEFKGKTVYSDV
+454 EFNGKTVYTDV

-507 IGGHASN
+507 IGGHAVN
-514 LLRAGVHTVGI
+514 LLRAGVRTVGI

-532 SMTLKQGSGV
+532 EMTAKSGSGV
-542 SDRQNPPYA
+542 SDRKNPSYA
-551 VTFDHAGFNIDH
+551 VTFDHVGFNIDH
-563 DANLTKEVQNRNIWG
+563 DANLTKEVQNRNVWG
-578 TSTVDAQLNAIKSA
+578 TSTVDAQLNTIKTA
-592 QYHVDK
+592 QYHVNK
-598 VAGTK
+598 VPGTK
-603 TVTPTAA
+603 TVTPTAT

-623 ADVKAQA
+623 ADAKAQA
-630 QQSLDALANAH
+630 QQSLDALASAH
-641 QTNLNKL
+641 QASLNKL
-648 EQQYNDAKAQ
+648 EQQYNDVKAQ
-658 VKTNYDNA
+658 IKANYDAA
-666 VAKAA
+666 VTKAT
-671 SVRDAALKTTG
+671 SVRDAALKATG

-687 AYKAQLDNAYQNLVK
+687 AYKAQLDSAYQNLVK

-711 ATDRDAKIT
+711 AADRDAKIA
-720 NIKKAENA
+720 NIKKTENA
-728 KLEAKINE
+728 KLNAKINE

-752 QAVIAHGDAI
+752 QAVIAHGDAV

-776 LAEQFNAQLTALQQ
+776 LAEQFNVQLAAIQQ
-790 RENVEK
+790 REDAK
-796 ANKVQLGNNTVVLP
+796 RANEVRLANNTVVLP
-810 SPVKTADNSDVT
+810 T
-822 AVDFPSV
+822 AVNAANDGNVDTVAFPTV
-829 GSRSQVQTAGQVQT
+829 TNRLQAETTGRVQPI
-843 VSAPIIVRTATQTP
+843 SAPSIVKTATQTSIA
-857 VAPAP
+857 VA
-862 VVTTMNRAAEN
+862 
-873 TANSNVSATQTPVV
+873 PVV
-887 TQTAADTATN
+887 TQTAAVAATTN
-897 NAGTPVT
+897 NGT
-904 NNAAVQTPVAATA
+904 QTPVASTA
-917 DKATKADNSEK
+917 DNKATKADNNEK
-928 SATKADTTVA
+928 SVVKADTVA
-938 KKQAPAKKNDSSQ
+938 KKQAPAKKSESSQ
-951 KVNQSSMS
+951 KVDRSSMS
-959 IVALAATALLGTLG
+959 IVALAATALLAALG

>member
-46 NDQVTYNQ
+46 NDQVTYDQ

-82 QSNVADLAQT
+82 QSNAADLAQT

-138 QINAQQQNEAIQ
+138 LINAQQQNEATQ
-150 RAANDQQYAQAVS
+150 RVANDQQYAQAVS
-163 QAAENQQAV
+163 QAAASQQAV
-172 ADVNAQYQKALS
+172 SDIEAQYQKS
-184 DAANT
+184 VNEAASV
-189 QTSQAQTAANDYN
+189 QTSQSQAASDDYN
-202 SAVAKENDAYQGKL
+202 AAVAKENDTYQGKV

-230 EASLATATANA
+230 EASLATAAANA
-241 NKPYEVATTND
+241 NKPYEVATTSD

-263 TDVKVPDYVTKYGIH
+263 KDVKVPDYVTKYGIH

-300 TYYGEYPDSAVI
+300 TYYGEYPDGSVI

-383 YNAVNKNDGFVDVA
+383 YNAVNKNNGFANVA
-397 PTDLVSTDLTDQ
+397 PTDIVSTDITDQ

-419 KYNVDNNSHTV
+419 KYNVDNNSHTIQQN
-430 LSSGMPKDA
+430 GMPKDA
-439 TYSSVINNTTNGLQS
+439 TYSSVINNTISGLQNSLTKEFS
-454 GLENEFKGKTVYSDV
+454 GKVIYTDT
-469 NENLTTMQAGT
+469 NENLTTMQAGN

-495 GMYYGELVNPTH
+495 GMYYGELVNLTH
-507 IGGHASN
+507 IGGHANN
-514 LLRAGVHTVGI
+514 LLRAGVHVVGI

-532 SMTLKQGSGV
+532 AMTFKQGSGV
-542 SDRQNPPYA
+542 SDHQNPSYA
-551 VTFDHAGFNIDH
+551 VTFDHTGFNIDH
-563 DANLTKEVQNRNIWG
+563 DVNLTKEVQNRNVWG
-578 TSTVDAQLNAIKSA
+578 TSTVDTQLNAIKSA
-592 QYHVDK
+592 QYHVNK
-598 VAGTK
+598 VSGTK
-603 TVTPTAA
+603 TITPTAA
-610 DVQKATASEQQKL
+610 DIQKATAGEQQNL
-623 ADVKAQA
+623 ANVKAQA
-630 QQSLDALANAH
+630 QQALDTLASEH
-641 QTNLNKL
+641 QANLNKL
-648 EQQYNDAKAQ
+648 EKQYNDAKAQ
-658 VKTNYDNA
+658 VKANYDNA
-666 VAKAA
+666 VAKAEN
-671 SVRDAALKTTG
+671 VREEALKATG
-682 AVDLQ
+682 TVDLQ
-687 AYKAQLDNAYQNLVK
+687 AYKAQLDEAYQNMVK
-702 ADQVAAQKL
+702 ADQAAAQKF
-711 ATDRDAKIT
+711 AADRDAKVA
-720 NIKKAENA
+720 NIKATENA
-728 KLEAKINE
+728 KLNAKLAA
-736 LVPSI
+736 LVPSVE
-741 DPQIK
+741 PQIQ
-746 QLQDQH
+746 QLEAQH
-752 QAVIAHGDAI
+752 QAVVAHGDEV
-762 LAELKAENKAAYNK
+762 LATLKAENKAAYDK
-776 LAEQFNAQLTALQQ
+776 LAEKFNTKLAALQQ
-790 RENVEK
+790 REDIEK
-796 ANKVQLGNNTVVLP
+796 ANKVRLGNNTVVLP
-810 SPVKTADNSDVT
+810 SPVKTANNTDVT
-822 AVDFPSV
+822 PVAFPTAT
-829 GSRSQVQTAGQVQT
+829 SRSQVQT
-843 VSAPIIVRTATQTP
+843 VSAPTIVRTATQTP
-857 VAPAP
+857 VASAP
-862 VVTTMNRAAEN
+862 VVATMNRGAGN
-873 TANSNVSATQTPVV
+873 TVNNSSASATQAPVV

-897 NAGTPVT
+897 NNGTPVT
-904 NNAAVQTPVAATA
+904 NNAAVQTPIAATA
-917 DKATKADNSEK
+917 DKATKADNSKK

-938 KKQAPAKKNDSSQ
+938 KKHASAKKSDSAQ

>member
-10 RSTALVAGAILT
+10 RSTALIAGAILT

-46 NDQVTYNQ
+46 NDQVTYDQ

-82 QSNVADLAQT
+82 QSNAADLAQT

-102 HAALEQEQAG
+102 HAAREQEQAG

-172 ADVNAQYQKALS
+172 ADINAQYQQALS

-189 QTSQAQTAANDYN
+189 QTSQAQAATNNYN
-202 SAVAKENDAYQGKL
+202 SAVAKENDTYQGKL
-216 SAQQATNAENIKNA
+216 SAQQATNAENVKNA

-241 NKPYEVATTND
+241 NKPYEVATTNE

-263 TDVKVPDYVTKYGIH
+263 TDVKVPDYVAKYGIH

-300 TYYGEYPDSAVI
+300 TYYGEYPDSVVI

-355 DQIQVLRALA
+355 AQVQVLRALA

-383 YNAVNKNDGFVDVA
+383 YNAVNKNDGFVNVA
-397 PTDLVSTDLTDQ
+397 PVDLVSTDFTDD
-409 IADQVVANRT
+409 IANQVVANRT

-430 LSSGMPKDA
+430 KDSGMPTEA
-439 TYSSVINNTTNGLQS
+439 TYSSIINNVTQNLQKNLTS
-454 GLENEFKGKTVYSDV
+454 EFNGKTVYTDV

-507 IGGHASN
+507 IGGHAVN
-514 LLRAGVHTVGI
+514 LLRAGVRTVGI

-532 SMTLKQGSGV
+532 EMTAKSGSGV
-542 SDRQNPPYA
+542 SDRKNPSYA
-551 VTFDHAGFNIDH
+551 VTFDHVGFNIDH
-563 DANLTKEVQNRNIWG
+563 DANLTKEVQNRNVWG
-578 TSTVDAQLNAIKSA
+578 TSTVDAQLNTIKTA
-592 QYHVDK
+592 QYHVNK
-598 VAGTK
+598 VPGTK
-603 TVTPTAA
+603 TVTPTAT

-623 ADVKAQA
+623 ADAKAQA
-630 QQSLDALANAH
+630 QQSLDALASAH
-641 QTNLNKL
+641 QASLNKL
-648 EQQYNDAKAQ
+648 EQQYNDVKAQ
-658 VKTNYDNA
+658 IKANYDAA
-666 VAKAA
+666 VTKAT
-671 SVRDAALKTTG
+671 SVRDAALKATG

-687 AYKAQLDNAYQNLVK
+687 AYKAQLDSAYQNLVK

-711 ATDRDAKIT
+711 AADRDAKIA
-720 NIKKAENA
+720 NIKKTENA
-728 KLEAKINE
+728 KLNAKINE

-752 QAVIAHGDAI
+752 QAVIAHGDAV

-776 LAEQFNAQLTALQQ
+776 LAEQFNVQLAAIQQ
-790 RENVEK
+790 REDAK
-796 ANKVQLGNNTVVLP
+796 RANEVRLANNTVVLP
-810 SPVKTADNSDVT
+810 T
-822 AVDFPSV
+822 AVNAANDGNVDTVAFPTV
-829 GSRSQVQTAGQVQT
+829 TNRLQAETTGRVQPI
-843 VSAPIIVRTATQTP
+843 SAPSIVKTATQTSIA
-857 VAPAP
+857 VA
-862 VVTTMNRAAEN
+862 
-873 TANSNVSATQTPVV
+873 PVV
-887 TQTAADTATN
+887 TQTAAVAATTN
-897 NAGTPVT
+897 NGT
-904 NNAAVQTPVAATA
+904 QTPVASTA
-917 DKATKADNSEK
+917 DNKATKADNNEK
-928 SATKADTTVA
+928 SVVKADTVA
-938 KKQAPAKKNDSSQ
+938 KKQAPAKKSESSQ
-951 KVNQSSMS
+951 KVDRSSMS
-959 IVALAATALLGTLG
+959 IVALAATALLATLG

>member
-10 RSTALVAGAILT
+10 RSTALIAGAILT

-46 NDQVTYNQ
+46 NDQVTYDQ

-82 QSNVADLAQT
+82 QSNAADLAQT

-138 QINAQQQNEAIQ
+138 QINAQQQNEATQ

-172 ADVNAQYQKALS
+172 ADINAQYQKALS

-189 QTSQAQTAANDYN
+189 QTSQAQAAANNYN
-202 SAVAKENDAYQGKL
+202 SAVAKENDTYQGKL

-241 NKPYEVATTND
+241 NKPYEVATTNE

-263 TDVKVPDYVTKYGIH
+263 TDVKVPDYVAKYGIH

-312 TNKAAE
+312 TNKAAD

-355 DQIQVLRALA
+355 AQVQVLRALS

-383 YNAVNKNDGFVDVA
+383 YNAVNKNDGFVNVA
-397 PTDLVSTDLTDQ
+397 PVDLVSTDFTDN
-409 IADQVVANRT
+409 IANQVVANRT

-430 LSSGMPKDA
+430 ISSGMPTEA
-439 TYSSVINNTTNGLQS
+439 TYGSIINNDTQNLQKS
-454 GLENEFKGKTVYSDV
+454 LTSEFNGKTVYSDI

-507 IGGHASN
+507 IGGHAVN
-514 LLRAGVHTVGI
+514 LLRAGVRAVGI

-532 SMTLKQGSGV
+532 EMTAKNGSGV
-542 SDRQNPPYA
+542 SDRKNPSYA
-551 VTFDHAGFNIDH
+551 VTFDHVGFNINH
-563 DANLTKEVQNRNIWG
+563 DANLTKEVQNRNVWG

-592 QYHVDK
+592 QYHVNK
-598 VAGTK
+598 VPGTK
-603 TVTPTAA
+603 TVTPTAT

-630 QQSLDALANAH
+630 QQSLDALTSAH
-641 QTNLNKL
+641 QANLNKL

-658 VKTNYDNA
+658 LKANYDAA
-666 VAKAA
+666 VTKAA
-671 SVRDAALKTTG
+671 SVRDAALKATG

-687 AYKAQLDNAYQNLVK
+687 AYKAQLDSAYQNLVK

-711 ATDRDAKIT
+711 AADRDAKIA
-720 NIKKAENA
+720 NIKKTENA
-728 KLEAKINE
+728 KLDAKINE

-752 QAVIAHGDAI
+752 QAVIAHGDAV

-776 LAEQFNAQLTALQQ
+776 LAEQFNVQLAAIQQ
-790 RENVEK
+790 REDAK
-796 ANKVQLGNNTVVLP
+796 RANEVRLANNTVVLP
-810 SPVKTADNSDVT
+810 SAVEAANDGNVDTVAFPTATNRLQAET
-822 AVDFPSV
+822 TGRIQP
-829 GSRSQVQTAGQVQT
+829 
-843 VSAPIIVRTATQTP
+843 VSAPSIVKTATQTP
-857 VAPAP
+857 IATAP
-862 VVTTMNRAAEN
+862 VVATVNHVVE
-873 TANSNVSATQTPVV
+873 SSAPVV
-887 TQTAADTATN
+887 TQTAAVAATTN
-897 NAGTPVT
+897 NGT
-904 NNAAVQTPVAATA
+904 QTPVASTT
-917 DKATKADNSEK
+917 DNKATKADNNEK
-928 SATKADTTVA
+928 SVVKADTVA
-938 KKQAPAKKNDSSQ
+938 KKQASAKKSESSQ

>member
-10 RSTALVAGAILT
+10 RSTALIAGAILT

-46 NDQVTYNQ
+46 NDQVTYDQ

-82 QSNVADLAQT
+82 QSNAADLAQI

-138 QINAQQQNEAIQ
+138 QINAQQQNEATQ

-163 QAAENQQAV
+163 QAAENQQAI
-172 ADVNAQYQKALS
+172 ADINAQYQQALS

-189 QTSQAQTAANDYN
+189 QTSQAQAAVNNYN

-216 SAQQATNAENIKNA
+216 SAQQATNAENVKNA

-263 TDVKVPDYVTKYGIH
+263 TDVKVPDYVAKYGIH

-312 TNKAAE
+312 TNKAAD

-332 PGLLSYDA
+332 PGLLSYDT

-355 DQIQVLRALA
+355 AQVQVLRALA
-365 LSWENGFRNNV
+365 LSWENRFRNNV

-383 YNAVNKNDGFVDVA
+383 YNAVNKNDGFVNVA
-397 PTDLVSTDLTDQ
+397 PVDLVSTDFADN
-409 IADQVVANRT
+409 IANQVVANRT

-430 LSSGMPKDA
+430 ISSGMPTEA
-439 TYSSVINNTTNGLQS
+439 TYSSIINNATQNLQKS
-454 GLENEFKGKTVYSDV
+454 LTSEFNGKTVYTDV

-507 IGGHASN
+507 IGGHAVN
-514 LLRAGVHTVGI
+514 LLRAGVRTVGI

-532 SMTLKQGSGV
+532 EMTAKNGSGV
-542 SDRQNPPYA
+542 SDRKNPSYA
-551 VTFDHAGFNIDH
+551 VTFDHVGFNIDH
-563 DANLTKEVQNRNIWG
+563 DVNLTKEVQNRNVWG
-578 TSTVDAQLNAIKSA
+578 TSTVDAQLNAIKTA
-592 QYHVDK
+592 QYHVNK
-598 VAGTK
+598 VPGTK
-603 TVTPTAA
+603 TVTPTAT

-623 ADVKAQA
+623 ANVKAQA
-630 QQSLDALANAH
+630 QQSLDALASAH
-641 QTNLNKL
+641 QANLNKL

-658 VKTNYDNA
+658 VKANYDTA
-666 VAKAA
+666 VTKAA
-671 SVRDAALKTTG
+671 SVRDAALKATG

-687 AYKAQLDNAYQNLVK
+687 AYKAQLDSAYQNLVK

-711 ATDRDAKIT
+711 AADRDAKIA
-720 NIKKAENA
+720 NIKKTENA
-728 KLEAKINE
+728 KLDAKINE

-752 QAVIAHGDAI
+752 QAVITHGDAV

-776 LAEQFNAQLTALQQ
+776 LAEQFNVQLAAIQQ
-790 RENVEK
+790 REDAK
-796 ANKVQLGNNTVVLP
+796 RANEVRLANNTVVLP
-810 SPVKTADNSDVT
+810 T
-822 AVDFPSV
+822 AVKAANDGNVDTVAFPTV
-829 GSRSQVQTAGQVQT
+829 TNRLQAETTGRVQP
-843 VSAPIIVRTATQTP
+843 VSAPSIVKTATQTP
-857 VAPAP
+857 IAVA
-862 VVTTMNRAAEN
+862 
-873 TANSNVSATQTPVV
+873 PVV
-887 TQTAADTATN
+887 TQTAA
-897 NAGTPVT
+897 
-904 NNAAVQTPVAATA
+904 VAATTNNGTQTRVASTA
-917 DKATKADNSEK
+917 DNKATKADNNEK
-928 SATKADTTVA
+928 SVVKADTVA
-938 KKQAPAKKNDSSQ
+938 KKSESSQ
-951 KVNQSSMS
+951 KVDQSSMS

>member
-10 RSTALVAGAILT
+10 RSTALIAGVILT

-46 NDQVTYNQ
+46 NDQVTYDQ

-82 QSNVADLAQT
+82 QSNAADLAQT

-138 QINAQQQNEAIQ
+138 QINTQQQNEATQ
-150 RAANDQQYAQAVS
+150 RAANDQQYAQAVN

-172 ADVNAQYQKALS
+172 ADINAQYQKALS

-189 QTSQAQTAANDYN
+189 QTSQAQAAANNYN
-202 SAVAKENDAYQGKL
+202 SAVAKENDTYQGKL

-230 EASLATATANA
+230 EASLASATANA

-263 TDVKVPDYVTKYGIH
+263 TDVKVPAYVTKYGIH

-355 DQIQVLRALA
+355 DQVQVLRALA

-383 YNAVNKNDGFVDVA
+383 YNVVNKNDGFVNVA
-397 PTDLVSTDLTDQ
+397 PVDLVSTDFTDN
-409 IADQVVANRT
+409 IANQVVANRT
-419 KYNVDNNSHTV
+419 KYNIDNNSHTV
-430 LSSGMPKDA
+430 ISSGMPAEA
-439 TYSSVINNTTNGLQS
+439 TYTSVINDATKNLKKNLTS
-454 GLENEFKGKTVYSDV
+454 EFNGKTVYTDV

-507 IGGHASN
+507 IGGHAVN
-514 LLRAGVHTVGI
+514 LLCAGVRTVGI

-532 SMTLKQGSGV
+532 EMTAKNGSGV
-542 SDRQNPPYA
+542 SDRKNPSYA
-551 VTFDHAGFNIDH
+551 VTFDHVGFNIDH
-563 DANLTKEVQNRNIWG
+563 DANLTKEVQKRNVWG
-578 TSTVDAQLNAIKSA
+578 TSTVDAQLNTIKTA
-592 QYHVDK
+592 QYHVNK
-598 VAGTK
+598 VPGTK
-603 TVTPTAA
+603 TVTPTAT

-630 QQSLDALANAH
+630 QQSLDALASAH
-641 QTNLNKL
+641 QSSLNKL
-648 EQQYNDAKAQ
+648 AQQYKDAKAQ
-658 VKTNYDNA
+658 VKANYDVA
-666 VAKAA
+666 VTKAA
-671 SVRDAALKTTG
+671 SVRDA
-682 AVDLQ
+682 
-687 AYKAQLDNAYQNLVK
+687 
-702 ADQVAAQKL
+702 
-711 ATDRDAKIT
+711 KIA
-720 NIKKAENA
+720 NIKKAENV
-728 KLEAKINE
+728 KLDAKINE
-736 LVPSI
+736 LVPSV

-752 QAVIAHGDAI
+752 QAVIAHGDAV
-762 LAELKAENKAAYNK
+762 LVELKAENKAAYNK
-776 LAEQFNAQLTALQQ
+776 LAEQFNVQLAAIQR
-790 RENVEK
+790 RENAK
-796 ANKVQLGNNTVVLP
+796 RANEVRLANNTVVLP
-810 SPVKTADNSDVT
+810 SAVKVANDGNIDTVAFSTASNSLQAET
-822 AVDFPSV
+822 T
-829 GSRSQVQTAGQVQT
+829 GRVQT
-843 VSAPIIVRTATQTP
+843 VSAPSIVKTATQTP
-857 VAPAP
+857 IAVAP
-862 VVTTMNRAAEN
+862 VVTTVNHAAEN
-873 TANSNVSATQTPVV
+873 TVKSNESSAPVV
-887 TQTAADTATN
+887 TQTTA
-897 NAGTPVT
+897 
-904 NNAAVQTPVAATA
+904 VAATTNNGTQTSVASTA
-917 DKATKADNSEK
+917 DNKATKADNSEK
-928 SATKADTTVA
+928 SVVKAGTVA
-938 KKQAPAKKNDSSQ
+938 KKQTPAKKSESSQ
-951 KVNQSSMS
+951 KVDQSSMS

>member
-10 RSTALVAGAILT
+10 RSTALIAGAILT

-46 NDQVTYNQ
+46 NDQVTYDQ

-82 QSNVADLAQT
+82 QSNAADLAQT

-102 HAALEQEQAG
+102 HAAREQEQAG

-172 ADVNAQYQKALS
+172 ADINAQYQQALS

-189 QTSQAQTAANDYN
+189 QTSQAQAATNNYN
-202 SAVAKENDAYQGKL
+202 SAVAKENDTYQGKL
-216 SAQQATNAENIKNA
+216 SAQQATNAENVKNA

-241 NKPYEVATTND
+241 NKPYEVATTNE

-263 TDVKVPDYVTKYGIH
+263 TDVKVPDYVAKYGIH

-300 TYYGEYPDSAVI
+300 TYYGEYPDSVVI

-355 DQIQVLRALA
+355 AQVQVLRALA

-383 YNAVNKNDGFVDVA
+383 YNAVNKNDGFVNVA
-397 PTDLVSTDLTDQ
+397 PVDLVSTDFTDD
-409 IADQVVANRT
+409 IANQVVANRT

-430 LSSGMPKDA
+430 KDSGMPTEA
-439 TYSSVINNTTNGLQS
+439 TYSSIINNVTQNLQKNLTS
-454 GLENEFKGKTVYSDV
+454 EFNGKTVYTDV

-507 IGGHASN
+507 IGGHAVN
-514 LLRAGVHTVGI
+514 LLRAGVRTVGI

-532 SMTLKQGSGV
+532 EMTAKSGSGV
-542 SDRQNPPYA
+542 SDRKNPSYA
-551 VTFDHAGFNIDH
+551 VTFDHVGFNIDH
-563 DANLTKEVQNRNIWG
+563 DANLTKEVQNRNVWG
-578 TSTVDAQLNAIKSA
+578 TSTVDAQLNTIKTA
-592 QYHVDK
+592 QYHVNK
-598 VAGTK
+598 VPGTK
-603 TVTPTAA
+603 TVTPTAT

-623 ADVKAQA
+623 ADAKAQA
-630 QQSLDALANAH
+630 QQSLDALASAH
-641 QTNLNKL
+641 QASLNKL
-648 EQQYNDAKAQ
+648 EQQYNDVKAQ
-658 VKTNYDNA
+658 IKANYDAA
-666 VAKAA
+666 VTKAT
-671 SVRDAALKTTG
+671 SVRDAALKATG

-687 AYKAQLDNAYQNLVK
+687 AYKAQLDSAYQNLVK

-711 ATDRDAKIT
+711 AADRDAKIA
-720 NIKKAENA
+720 NIKKTENA
-728 KLEAKINE
+728 KLNAKINE

-752 QAVIAHGDAI
+752 QAVIAHGDAV

-776 LAEQFNAQLTALQQ
+776 LAEQFNVQLAAIQQ
-790 RENVEK
+790 REDAK
-796 ANKVQLGNNTVVLP
+796 RANEVRLANNTVVLP
-810 SPVKTADNSDVT
+810 T
-822 AVDFPSV
+822 AVNAANDGNVDTVAFPTV
-829 GSRSQVQTAGQVQT
+829 TNRLQAETTGRVQPI
-843 VSAPIIVRTATQTP
+843 SAPSIVKTATQTP
-857 VAPAP
+857 IAVA
-862 VVTTMNRAAEN
+862 
-873 TANSNVSATQTPVV
+873 PVV
-887 TQTAADTATN
+887 TQTAAVAATTN
-897 NAGTPVT
+897 NGT
-904 NNAAVQTPVAATA
+904 QTPVASTA
-917 DKATKADNSEK
+917 DNKATKADNNEK
-928 SATKADTTVA
+928 SVVKADTVA
-938 KKQAPAKKNDSSQ
+938 KKQAPAKKSESSQ
-951 KVNQSSMS
+951 KVDRSSMS
-959 IVALAATALLGTLG
+959 IVALAATALLAALG

>member
-10 RSTALVAGAILT
+10 RSTALIAGVILT

-46 NDQVTYNQ
+46 NDQVTYDQ

-82 QSNVADLAQT
+82 QSNAADLAQT

-138 QINAQQQNEAIQ
+138 QINTQQQNEATQ

-172 ADVNAQYQKALS
+172 ADIDAQYQKALS

-189 QTSQAQTAANDYN
+189 QTSQAQAAANNYN
-202 SAVAKENDAYQGKL
+202 SAVAKENDTYQGKL

-230 EASLATATANA
+230 EASLASATANA

-263 TDVKVPDYVTKYGIH
+263 TDFKVPAYVTKYGIH

-318 STPHDISEMPLDFQ
+318 STPHDISEMPLNFQ

-355 DQIQVLRALA
+355 DQVQVLRALA

-383 YNAVNKNDGFVDVA
+383 YNVVNKNDGFVNVA
-397 PTDLVSTDLTDQ
+397 PVDLVSTDFTDN
-409 IADQVVANRT
+409 IANQVVANRT
-419 KYNVDNNSHTV
+419 KYNIDNNNHTV
-430 LSSGMPKDA
+430 ISSGMPAEA
-439 TYSSVINNTTNGLQS
+439 TYTSVINDATKNLKKNLTS
-454 GLENEFKGKTVYSDV
+454 EFNGKTVYTDV

-507 IGGHASN
+507 IGGHAVN
-514 LLRAGVHTVGI
+514 LLCAGVRTVGI

-532 SMTLKQGSGV
+532 EMTAKNGSGV
-542 SDRQNPPYA
+542 SDRKNPSYA
-551 VTFDHAGFNIDH
+551 VTFDHVGFNIDH
-563 DANLTKEVQNRNIWG
+563 DANLTKEVQKRNVWG
-578 TSTVDAQLNAIKSA
+578 TSTVDAQLNTIKTA
-592 QYHVDK
+592 QYHVNK
-598 VAGTK
+598 VPGTK
-603 TVTPTAA
+603 TVTPTAT

-630 QQSLDALANAH
+630 QQSLDALASAH
-641 QTNLNKL
+641 QSSLNKL
-648 EQQYNDAKAQ
+648 AQQYNDAKAQ
-658 VKTNYDNA
+658 VKANYDVA
-666 VAKAA
+666 VTKAA
-671 SVRDAALKTTG
+671 SVRDA
-682 AVDLQ
+682 
-687 AYKAQLDNAYQNLVK
+687 
-702 ADQVAAQKL
+702 
-711 ATDRDAKIT
+711 KIA
-720 NIKKAENA
+720 NIKKAENV
-728 KLEAKINE
+728 KLDAKINE
-736 LVPSI
+736 LVPSV

-752 QAVIAHGDAI
+752 QAVIAHGDAV

-776 LAEQFNAQLTALQQ
+776 LAEQFNVQLAAIQR
-790 RENVEK
+790 RENAK
-796 ANKVQLGNNTVVLP
+796 RANEVRLANNTVVLP
-810 SPVKTADNSDVT
+810 SAVKVANDGNIDTVAFSTASNSLQAET
-822 AVDFPSV
+822 T
-829 GSRSQVQTAGQVQT
+829 GRVQT
-843 VSAPIIVRTATQTP
+843 VSAPSIVKTATQTP
-857 VAPAP
+857 IAVAP
-862 VVTTMNRAAEN
+862 VVTTVNHAAEN
-873 TANSNVSATQTPVV
+873 TVKSNESSAPVV
-887 TQTAADTATN
+887 TQTTA
-897 NAGTPVT
+897 
-904 NNAAVQTPVAATA
+904 VAATTNNGTQTSVASTA
-917 DKATKADNSEK
+917 DNKATKADNSEK
-928 SATKADTTVA
+928 SVVKAGTVA
-938 KKQAPAKKNDSSQ
+938 KKQTPAKKSESSQ
-951 KVNQSSMS
+951 KVDQSSMS

>member
-10 RSTALVAGAILT
+10 RSTALIAGAILT

-46 NDQVTYNQ
+46 NDQVTYDQ

-82 QSNVADLAQT
+82 QSNAADLAQT

-102 HAALEQEQAG
+102 HAAREQEQAG

-172 ADVNAQYQKALS
+172 ADINAQYQQALS

-189 QTSQAQTAANDYN
+189 QTSQAQAATNNYN
-202 SAVAKENDAYQGKL
+202 SAVAKENDTYQGKL
-216 SAQQATNAENIKNA
+216 SAQQATNAENVKNA

-241 NKPYEVATTND
+241 NKPYEVATTNE

-263 TDVKVPDYVTKYGIH
+263 TDVKVPDYVAKYGIH

-300 TYYGEYPDSAVI
+300 TYYGEYPDSVVI
-312 TNKAAE
+312 TKKAAE

-355 DQIQVLRALA
+355 AQVQVLRALA

-383 YNAVNKNDGFVDVA
+383 YNAVNKNDGFVNVA
-397 PTDLVSTDLTDQ
+397 PVDLVSTDFTDD
-409 IADQVVANRT
+409 IANQVVANRT

-430 LSSGMPKDA
+430 KDSGMPTEA
-439 TYSSVINNTTNGLQS
+439 TYSSIINNVTQNLQKNLTS
-454 GLENEFKGKTVYSDV
+454 EFNGKTVYTDV

-507 IGGHASN
+507 IGGHAVN
-514 LLRAGVHTVGI
+514 LLRAGVRTVGI

-532 SMTLKQGSGV
+532 EMTAKNGSGV
-542 SDRQNPPYA
+542 SDRKNPSYA
-551 VTFDHAGFNIDH
+551 VTFDHIGFNINH
-563 DANLTKEVQNRNIWG
+563 DANLTKEVQNRNVWG
-578 TSTVDAQLNAIKSA
+578 TSSVDAQLNTIKTA
-592 QYHVDK
+592 QYHVNK
-598 VAGTK
+598 VPGTK
-603 TVTPTAA
+603 MVTPTAT

-630 QQSLDALANAH
+630 QQSLDALASSH
-641 QTNLNKL
+641 QANLNKL

-658 VKTNYDNA
+658 VKANYDAA
-666 VAKAA
+666 VTKAA
-671 SVRDAALKTTG
+671 SVRDAALKATG

-687 AYKAQLDNAYQNLVK
+687 AYKAQLDSAYQNLVK

-711 ATDRDAKIT
+711 AADRDAKIA
-720 NIKKAENA
+720 NIKKTENA
-728 KLEAKINE
+728 KLDAKINE

-752 QAVIAHGDAI
+752 QAVIAHGDAV
-762 LAELKAENKAAYNK
+762 LAELKAENRAAYNK
-776 LAEQFNAQLTALQQ
+776 LAEQFNVQLAAIQQ
-790 RENVEK
+790 REDAK
-796 ANKVQLGNNTVVLP
+796 RANEVRLANNTVVLP
-810 SPVKTADNSDVT
+810 T
-822 AVDFPSV
+822 AVNAANDGNVDTVAFPTV
-829 GSRSQVQTAGQVQT
+829 TNRLQAETTGRVQPI
-843 VSAPIIVRTATQTP
+843 SAPSIVKTATQTP
-857 VAPAP
+857 IAVA
-862 VVTTMNRAAEN
+862 
-873 TANSNVSATQTPVV
+873 PVV
-887 TQTAADTATN
+887 TQTAAVAATTN
-897 NAGTPVT
+897 NGT
-904 NNAAVQTPVAATA
+904 QTPVASTA
-917 DKATKADNSEK
+917 DNKATKADNNEK
-928 SATKADTTVA
+928 SVVKADTVA
-938 KKQAPAKKNDSSQ
+938 KKQAPAKKSESSQ
-951 KVNQSSMS
+951 KVDRSSMS
-959 IVALAATALLGTLG
+959 IVALAATALLAALG

>member
-10 RSTALVAGAILT
+10 RSTALIAGAILT

-46 NDQVTYNQ
+46 NDQVTYDQ

-82 QSNVADLAQT
+82 QSNAADLAQT

-138 QINAQQQNEAIQ
+138 QINTQQQNEATQ

-172 ADVNAQYQKALS
+172 ADIDAQYQKALS

-189 QTSQAQTAANDYN
+189 QTSQAQAAANDYN
-202 SAVAKENDAYQGKL
+202 SAVAKENDTYQGKL

-230 EASLATATANA
+230 EASLASATANA

-263 TDVKVPDYVTKYGIH
+263 TDVKVPAYVTKYGIH

-300 TYYGEYPDSAVI
+300 TYYGEYPDSTVI

-318 STPHDISEMPLDFQ
+318 STPHDISEMPLNFQ

-355 DQIQVLRALA
+355 DQVQVLRALA

-383 YNAVNKNDGFVDVA
+383 YNVVNKNDGFVNVA
-397 PTDLVSTDLTDQ
+397 PVDLVSTDFTDN
-409 IADQVVANRT
+409 IANQVVANRT
-419 KYNVDNNSHTV
+419 KYNIDNNNHTV
-430 LSSGMPKDA
+430 ISSGMPAEA
-439 TYSSVINNTTNGLQS
+439 TYTSVINDATKNLKKNLTSEFNGKS
-454 GLENEFKGKTVYSDV
+454 VYTDV
-469 NENLTTMQAGT
+469 NENLTTTQAGT

-507 IGGHASN
+507 IGGHAVN
-514 LLRAGVHTVGI
+514 LLCAGVRTVGI

-532 SMTLKQGSGV
+532 EMTAKNESGV
-542 SDRQNPPYA
+542 SDRKNPSYA
-551 VTFDHAGFNIDH
+551 VTFDHVGFNIDH
-563 DANLTKEVQNRNIWG
+563 DANLTKEIQNRNVWG
-578 TSTVDAQLNAIKSA
+578 TSTVDAQLNTIKTA
-592 QYHVDK
+592 QYHVNK
-598 VAGTK
+598 VPGTK
-603 TVTPTAA
+603 TVTPTAT

-630 QQSLDALANAH
+630 QQSLDALASAH
-641 QTNLNKL
+641 QSSLNKL
-648 EQQYNDAKAQ
+648 AQQYKDAKAQ
-658 VKTNYDNA
+658 VKANYDVA
-666 VAKAA
+666 VTKAA
-671 SVRDAALKTTG
+671 SVRDA
-682 AVDLQ
+682 
-687 AYKAQLDNAYQNLVK
+687 
-702 ADQVAAQKL
+702 
-711 ATDRDAKIT
+711 KIA
-720 NIKKAENA
+720 NIKKAENV
-728 KLEAKINE
+728 KLDAKINE
-736 LVPSI
+736 LVPSV

-752 QAVIAHGDAI
+752 QAVIAHGDAV

-776 LAEQFNAQLTALQQ
+776 LAEQFNVQLAAIQR
-790 RENVEK
+790 RENAK
-796 ANKVQLGNNTVVLP
+796 RANEVRLANNTVVLP
-810 SPVKTADNSDVT
+810 SAVKVANDGNIDTVAFPTASNPLQAET
-822 AVDFPSV
+822 T
-829 GSRSQVQTAGQVQT
+829 GRVQT
-843 VSAPIIVRTATQTP
+843 VSAPSIVKTATQTP
-857 VAPAP
+857 IAVAP
-862 VVTTMNRAAEN
+862 VVTTVNHAAEN
-873 TANSNVSATQTPVV
+873 TVKSNESSAPVV
-887 TQTAADTATN
+887 TQTTA
-897 NAGTPVT
+897 
-904 NNAAVQTPVAATA
+904 VAATTNNGTQTSVASTA
-917 DKATKADNSEK
+917 DNKATKADNSEK
-928 SATKADTTVA
+928 SVVKAGTVA
-938 KKQAPAKKNDSSQ
+938 KKQTPAKKSESSQ
-951 KVNQSSMS
+951 KVDQSSMS